1 MTNIKARKGGSSKTR
16 TPVEMPDNLIS
27 KDKIK
32 LLLAVSDGEV
42 VDDFS
47 LKQLHFG
54 GVPVQNEDG
63 SYNYEGVIAEF
74 RPGTQTQ
81 SYIQGFSESSAEFQV
96 ARDVTHNTPYT
107 LTVSNKNLSA
117 IRFRLLW
124 PRVLTQKDN
133 GDMVGSVVEYK
144 IEMAV
149 DGASY
154 KTYLTGKIDGKNTTG
169 GYDRSIRVNL
179 PQDFTSQVLIRVS
192 RITPDADGVKVVDAF
207 QVQSY
212 AEVIDAKF
220 RYPLTAMLYV
230 EFDSD
235 LFQNQIPTISLKKKW
250 KIIQVPRNYDPINRT
265 YSGTWDGTFKWAWSN
280 NPAWVLYDLIMNQR
294 YGLDQREL
302 GIPVDKWS
310 LYEVSQYCDELVP
323 DNRGGMEPRY
333 LMDMVVQS
341 QVEAFQLVR
350 DVCSAF
356 RGMTFYNG
364 ESLSIIVD
372 KPRDPV
378 YLFTADNVV
387 DGVFVRTFPS
397 EKTMYTSCNVMFDDA
412 ENQYEQDVEPVF
424 NADAAMRFGHNPT
437 SITAIGC
444 TRRTEANR
452 RGRWILQ
459 TNLSATTVS
468 FSTGLEGM
476 IPSCGDVIYVADP
489 HWQSA
494 FNLVL
499 SGRIMEVT
507 GTQVFLAF
515 RCDAKAGD
523 TLILNTDDGKPL
535 RRTIASV
542 SADGKTLTL
551 NVGYN
556 FDVAPDS
563 VFLIESDQLAA
574 EQYVVTRIEKGSD
587 DDEFTFAITATQYNP
602 NKYDAIDNGV
612 ITDDRPTS
620 VVDPDSMGAPKNV
633 SISSFSRIVQGMSVE
648 TMVIG
653 WSAVQYAKLYEVQ
666 WRKDGGNWNNVPRTA
681 TTQVDIEGIYAGEY
695 QARVRCISGGN
706 IASPWSALA
715 TATLTGKVG
724 APKGPINLFASDDE
738 IFGIRVKWAMP
749 EGAEDTAY
757 IELYQSQ
764 SGTDQDASLLTLIP
778 YPASEYWHSILPAG
792 YVNFYK
798 ARSVDRIGNVSVW
811 TDYARGMSSTDV
823 NAITD
828 VILDEILDSDAMK
841 ELQESAQDS
850 AAKLNDY
857 ANSILHNALAN
868 DADVRIMRKENGKR
882 KAEIKKTE
890 SLIADE
896 SQARATQINELR
908 VEFDEELTASIKQV
922 NDAIATESET
932 RATQIDQLNTTFTTE
947 MDGVKTDM
955 TAGFTQ
961 VNEAIANESEAR
973 ATSEAALDAKI
984 GQNSAALDQK
994 LDSWANVNGV
1004 GSMYTMK
1011 LGLRYNG
1018 QEYNSGMALQLTA
1031 MGGSVVSQVLFIA
1044 DRFAIIRNAASGDYT
1059 LPFVVQND
1067 QVFMNNALIQDG
1079 SITNAKIG
1087 NVIQSNNYIS
1097 GQQGWM
1103 INKNGSAELSE
1114 VTVRGTIYA
1123 TDGWFK
1129 GTVYAE
1135 HIEGDVM
1142 IAESNTIPFKTYSDI
1157 DSGDYEILKIH
1168 GENFDRSID
1177 TNLIIQVNSTFRNT
1191 FRVIVQTPGRGEI
1204 EFYSIDTGNDGGT
1217 RAYALRGFDL
1227 PAAGRGQENRI
1238 IVRVTQSGRGS
1249 SIKTFT
1255 PWVERD
1261 DGSTGK
1267 ESSDGTI
1274 YNTGF
1279 IRERAYISAYR
1290 KGNRIVV

>member
-96 ARDVTHNTPYT
+96 ARDVTFNTPYT

-154 KTYLTGKIDGKNTTG
+154 QTYLTDKIDGKNTTG

-250 KIIQVPRNYDPINRT
+250 KIVQVPRNYDPVNRT

-333 LMDMVVQS
+333 LMDVVVQS

-397 EKTMYTSCNVMFDDA
+397 EKTMYTSCNVMFDDE

-424 NADAAMRFGHNPT
+424 NPDAAMRFGHNPT

-523 TLILNTDDGKPL
+523 TLILNTDDGKPV
-535 RRTIASV
+535 RRTIANV
-542 SADGKTLTL
+542 SADGKTLAL

-620 VVDPDSMGAPKNV
+620 VVDPDSMGAPENV

-724 APKGPINLFASDDE
+724 APKGPINLFASEDE

-798 ARSVDRIGNVSVW
+798 ARSVDRIGNVSAW

-850 AAKLNDY
+850 AAKLNEY
-857 ANSILHNALAN
+857 ANSIIQNALAN
-868 DADVRIMRKENGKR
+868 DGDVRIMRKENGKR
-882 KAEIKKTE
+882 KAEIKHAE
-890 SLIADE
+890 VLIANE
-896 SQARATQINELR
+896 TEARVQ
-908 VEFDEELTASIKQV
+908 QV
-922 NDAIATESET
+922 N
-932 RATQIDQLNTTFTTE
+932 QISAEFNENLN
-947 MDGVKTDM
+947 
-955 TAGFTQ
+955 AGLTQ
-961 VNEAIANESEAR
+961 VNEALANETEAR
-973 ATSEAALDAKI
+973 VTSEEALSARI
-984 GQNSAALDQK
+984 GENSSALDQK
-994 LDSWANVNGV
+994 LDSWAEVNGV

-1011 LGLRYNG
+1011 LGLKYNG
-1018 QEYNSGMALQLTA
+1018 QEYKSGMALQLTA
-1031 MGGSVVSQVLFIA
+1031 QGNNVVSQVLFIA
-1044 DRFAIIRNAASGDYT
+1044 DRFAIIRNAESGAYT

-1087 NVIQSNNYIS
+1087 NVIQSNNYIA

-1103 INKNGSAELSE
+1103 INKNGGSE
-1114 VTVRGTIYA
+1114 FQNTTVRGTIYA
-1123 TDGWFK
+1123 TDGVFK
-1129 GTVYAE
+1129 GTVQ
-1135 HIEGDVM
+1135 
-1142 IAESNTIPFKTYSDI
+1142 AESFIGDIAVAKRYDGMTLRRNQTVQRDGFYQNRGYGMTVVLACTLVCETYG
-1157 DSGDYEILKIH
+1157 SGSSQLGYTVDVTFNI
-1168 GENFDRSID
+1168 GGQ
-1177 TNLIIQVNSTFRNT
+1177 QVVRRICVDAGN
-1191 FRVIVQTPGRGEI
+1191 IVQGTTAVELRFAADLVADNNNVSFFVKATGR
-1204 EFYSIDTGNDGGT
+1204 D
-1217 RAYALRGFDL
+1217 A
-1227 PAAGRGQENRI
+1227 
-1238 IVRVTQSGRGS
+1238 VTDYTVVVDNITATAFRTNSNS
-1249 SIKTFT
+1249 FT
-1255 PWVERD
+1255 
-1261 DGSTGK
+1261 
-1267 ESSDGTI
+1267 
-1274 YNTGF
+1274 
-1279 IRERAYISAYR
+1279 
-1290 KGNRIVV
+1290 

>member
-1 MTNIKARKGGSSKTR
+1 MTNIKARKGGSSSTR

-27 KDKIK
+27 KDKVK

-42 VDDFS
+42 VNDFS

-63 SYNYEGVIAEF
+63 TFNYEGVIAEF

-81 SYIQGFSESSAEFQV
+81 DYIQGFSESSAEFQV

-154 KTYLTGKIDGKNTTG
+154 QTYLTGKIDGKNTTG

-192 RITPDADGVKVVDAF
+192 RVTPDADGVKVVDAF

-250 KIIQVPRNYDPINRT
+250 KIIQVPSNYDPINRT
-265 YSGTWDGTFKWAWSN
+265 YSGTWDGVFKWAWSN

-310 LYEVSQYCDELVP
+310 LYEVAQYCDELVP

-333 LMDMVVQS
+333 LMDVIVQS

-350 DVCSAF
+350 DICSAF

-397 EKTMYTSCNVMFDDA
+397 EKTMYTSCNVMFDDE
-412 ENQYEQDVEPVF
+412 ENQYEQDIEPVF
-424 NADAAMRFGHNPT
+424 NPDAAMRFGHNPT

-476 IPSCGDVIYVADP
+476 IPSCGDVIYIADP

-499 SGRIMEVT
+499 SGRIMEVS
-507 GTQVFLAF
+507 GVQVFLTY

-523 TLILNTDDGKPL
+523 TLILNTDDGKPV

-542 SADGKTLTL
+542 SADGKTITL

-574 EQYVVTRIEKGSD
+574 EQYVVTRVEKGSD

-620 VVDPDSMGAPKNV
+620 VVDPDSLGAPKDLT
-633 SISSFSRIVQGMSVE
+633 ISSFSRIVQGMSVE

-706 IASPWSALA
+706 VASPWSALA

-724 APKGPINLFASDDE
+724 APKGPINLFASDNE

-798 ARSVDRIGNVSVW
+798 ARSVDRIGNVSEW

-828 VILDEILDSDAMK
+828 AILDEILDSDAMK

-850 AAKLNDY
+850 AAKLNEY
-857 ANSILHNALAN
+857 ANSIIQNALAN
-868 DADVRIMRKENGKR
+868 DGDVRIMRKENGKR
-882 KAEIKKTE
+882 KAEIKHAE
-890 SLIADE
+890 VLIANE
-896 SQARATQINELR
+896 TEARVQ
-908 VEFDEELTASIKQV
+908 QV
-922 NDAIATESET
+922 N
-932 RATQIDQLNTTFTTE
+932 QISAEFNENLN
-947 MDGVKTDM
+947 
-955 TAGFTQ
+955 AGLTQ
-961 VNEAIANESEAR
+961 VNEALANETEAR
-973 ATSEAALDAKI
+973 VTSEEALSARI
-984 GQNSAALDQK
+984 GENSAALDQK

-1011 LGLRYNG
+1011 LGLKYNG

-1031 MGGSVVSQVLFIA
+1031 KGNNVVSQVLFIA
-1044 DRFAIIRNAASGDYT
+1044 DRFAIIRNAESGAYT

-1087 NVIQSNNYIS
+1087 NIIQSNNFIS

-1103 INKNGSAELSE
+1103 INKNGGSE
-1114 VTVRGTIYA
+1114 FQNTTVRGTIYA
-1123 TDGWFK
+1123 TDGIFK
-1129 GTVYAE
+1129 GTIEAQSFIGDIAVARRYDDLSFRRNNTAQRNGYYQNRGYGMTIVLSCTLIYDVTGGEDDRNGYIIEITFDIGGQQVTRLFPVNPRLTSGSYA
-1135 HIEGDVM
+1135 
-1142 IAESNTIPFKTYSDI
+1142 AEFRFSADIPASYSNTSFFVKAKGRDANWDYSC
-1157 DSGDYEILKIH
+1157 KV
-1168 GENFDRSID
+1168 ENITATAFR
-1177 TNLIIQVNSTFRNT
+1177 TNSNS
-1191 FRVIVQTPGRGEI
+1191 
-1204 EFYSIDTGNDGGT
+1204 
-1217 RAYALRGFDL
+1217 
-1227 PAAGRGQENRI
+1227 
-1238 IVRVTQSGRGS
+1238 
-1249 SIKTFT
+1249 FT
-1255 PWVERD
+1255 
-1261 DGSTGK
+1261 
-1267 ESSDGTI
+1267 
-1274 YNTGF
+1274 
-1279 IRERAYISAYR
+1279 
-1290 KGNRIVV
+1290 

>member
-1 MTNIKARKGGSSKTR
+1 
-16 TPVEMPDNLIS
+16 MPDNLIS
-27 KDKIK
+27 KDKVK

-42 VDDFS
+42 VNDFS
-47 LKQLHFG
+47 MKQLHFG

-63 SYNYEGVIAEF
+63 TFNYEGVIAEF

-81 SYIQGFSESSAEFQV
+81 DYIQGFSESSAEFQV

-154 KTYLTGKIDGKNTTG
+154 QTYLNGKIDGKNTTG

-192 RITPDADGVKVVDAF
+192 RVTPDADGVKVVDAF

-250 KIIQVPRNYDPINRT
+250 KIIQVPSNYDPINRT
-265 YSGTWDGTFKWAWSN
+265 YSGSWDGVFKWAWSN

-310 LYEVSQYCDELVP
+310 LYEVAQYCDELVP

-333 LMDMVVQS
+333 LMDVIVQS

-397 EKTMYTSCNVMFDDA
+397 EKTMYTSCNVMFDDE

-424 NADAAMRFGHNPT
+424 NPDAAMRFGHNPT

-499 SGRIMEVT
+499 SGRIMEVS
-507 GTQVFLAF
+507 GVQVFLAY
-515 RCDAKAGD
+515 RCDAKARD
-523 TLILNTDDGKPL
+523 TLILNTDDGKPV

-542 SADGKTLTL
+542 SADGKTITL
-551 NVGYN
+551 NVGFN

-620 VVDPDSMGAPKNV
+620 VVDPDSLGAPKDLT
-633 SISSFSRIVQGMSVE
+633 ISSFSRIVQGMSVE

-706 IASPWSALA
+706 VASPWSALA

-724 APKGPINLFASDDE
+724 SPKGPINLFASDNE

-798 ARSVDRIGNVSVW
+798 ARSVDRIGNVSKW

-850 AAKLNDY
+850 ASRLSDY
-857 ANSILHNALAN
+857 ANSIIQNALAN
-868 DADVRIMRKENGKR
+868 DGDVRIMRKENGKR
-882 KAEIKKTE
+882 KAEIKHAE
-890 SLIADE
+890 VLIANE
-896 SQARATQINELR
+896 TEARVQ
-908 VEFDEELTASIKQV
+908 QV
-922 NDAIATESET
+922 N
-932 RATQIDQLNTTFTTE
+932 QISAEFNENLN
-947 MDGVKTDM
+947 
-955 TAGFTQ
+955 AGLTQ
-961 VNEAIANESEAR
+961 VNEALANETEAR
-973 ATSEAALDAKI
+973 VTSEEALSARI
-984 GQNSAALDQK
+984 GENSAALDQK

-1011 LGLRYNG
+1011 LGLKYNG

-1031 MGGSVVSQVLFIA
+1031 QGSNVVSQVLFIA

-1087 NVIQSNNYIS
+1087 NVIQSNNYIA
-1097 GQQGWM
+1097 GEQGWM
-1103 INKNGSAELSE
+1103 IDKNGGSE
-1114 VTVRGTIYA
+1114 FQNTTVRGTIYA
-1123 TDGWFK
+1123 TDGIFK
-1129 GTVYAE
+1129 GTIEAQRFIGDIAVARRYADLSFRRNNTVQR
-1135 HIEGDVM
+1135 EGYYQNRGYGMTIVLSCTLIYEVTGGENDINGYIVE
-1142 IAESNTIPFKTYSDI
+1142 ITFDIGGQQVTRLFPVNPKLTSGSYAAEFRFSADIPANYSNTAFFVKAKGRDANW
-1157 DSGDYEILKIH
+1157 DYICKV
-1168 GENFDRSID
+1168 ENITATAFR
-1177 TNLIIQVNSTFRNT
+1177 TNSNS
-1191 FRVIVQTPGRGEI
+1191 
-1204 EFYSIDTGNDGGT
+1204 
-1217 RAYALRGFDL
+1217 
-1227 PAAGRGQENRI
+1227 
-1238 IVRVTQSGRGS
+1238 
-1249 SIKTFT
+1249 FT
-1255 PWVERD
+1255 
-1261 DGSTGK
+1261 
-1267 ESSDGTI
+1267 
-1274 YNTGF
+1274 
-1279 IRERAYISAYR
+1279 
-1290 KGNRIVV
+1290 

>member
-1 MTNIKARKGGSSKTR
+1 MTNIKARKGGSSKPR

-42 VDDFS
+42 VNDFS

-63 SYNYEGVIAEF
+63 TFNYEGVIAEF

-81 SYIQGFSESSAEFQV
+81 DYIQGFSESSAEFQV
-96 ARDVTHNTPYT
+96 AREVTHNTPYT

-154 KTYLTGKIDGKNTTG
+154 QTYLTGKIDGKNTTG

-179 PQDFTSQVLIRVS
+179 PQNFTSQVLIRVS
-192 RITPDADGVKVVDAF
+192 RVTPDADGVKVVDAF
-207 QVQSY
+207 RVESY

-265 YSGTWDGTFKWAWSN
+265 YSGTWDGVFKWAWSN

-310 LYEVSQYCDELVP
+310 LYEVAQYCDELVP

-333 LMDMVVQS
+333 LMDVVVQS

-350 DVCSAF
+350 DICSAF

-397 EKTMYTSCNVMFDDA
+397 EKTMYTSCNVMFDDE

-424 NADAAMRFGHNPT
+424 NPDAAMRFGHNPT

-499 SGRIMEVT
+499 SGRVMEVS
-507 GTQVFLAF
+507 GVQVFLAY

-523 TLILNTDDGKPL
+523 TLILNTDDGKPV

-551 NVGYN
+551 NVGFN

-587 DDEFTFAITATQYNP
+587 DDEFTFAITATQYDP

-612 ITDDRPTS
+612 ITDSRPTS
-620 VVDPDSMGAPKNV
+620 VVDPDSLGAPKDLT
-633 SISSFSRIVQGMSVE
+633 ISSFSRIVQGMSVE

-706 IASPWSALA
+706 VASPWSALA

-724 APKGPINLFASDDE
+724 APKGPINLFASDNE

-778 YPASEYWHSILPAG
+778 YPAAEYWHSILPAG

-798 ARSVDRIGNVSVW
+798 ARSVDRIGNVSEW

-850 AAKLNDY
+850 AAKLNEY
-857 ANSILHNALAN
+857 ANSIIQNALAN
-868 DADVRIMRKENGKR
+868 DGDVRIMRKENGKR
-882 KAEIKKTE
+882 KAEIKHAE
-890 SLIADE
+890 VLIANE
-896 SQARATQINELR
+896 TEARVQ
-908 VEFDEELTASIKQV
+908 QV
-922 NDAIATESET
+922 N
-932 RATQIDQLNTTFTTE
+932 QISAEFNENLN
-947 MDGVKTDM
+947 
-955 TAGFTQ
+955 AGLTQ
-961 VNEAIANESEAR
+961 VNEALANETEAR
-973 ATSEAALDAKI
+973 VTSEEALSARI

-994 LDSWANVNGV
+994 LDSWADVNGV

-1011 LGLRYNG
+1011 LGLKYNG

-1031 MGGSVVSQVLFIA
+1031 QGNNVVSQVLFIA
-1044 DRFAIIRNAASGDYT
+1044 DRFAIIRNAESGAYT

-1087 NVIQSNNYIS
+1087 NFIQSNNYVS
-1097 GQQGWM
+1097 GSRGWS
-1103 INKNGSAELSE
+1103 IDKNGFAELNE

-1191 FRVIVQTPGRGEI
+1191 FRVIVQTPGKGEI

-1261 DGSTGK
+1261 NGTTGK
-1267 ESSDGTI
+1267 ESSDGFI
-1274 YNTGF
+1274 SNTGF

>member
-1 MTNIKARKGGSSKTR
+1 MTNIKARKGGSSSPR

-27 KDKIK
+27 KDKVK

-42 VDDFS
+42 VNDFS

-63 SYNYEGVIAEF
+63 TFNYEGVIAEF

-81 SYIQGFSESSAEFQV
+81 DYIQGFSESSAEFQV
-96 ARDVTHNTPYT
+96 AREVTHNTPYT

-154 KTYLTGKIDGKNTTG
+154 QTYLTGKIDGKNTTG

-192 RITPDADGVKVVDAF
+192 RVTPDADGVKVVDAF

-310 LYEVSQYCDELVP
+310 LYEVAQYCDELVP

-333 LMDMVVQS
+333 LMDVIVQS

-397 EKTMYTSCNVMFDDA
+397 EKTMYTSCNVMFDDE

-424 NADAAMRFGHNPT
+424 NPDAAMRFGHNPT

-499 SGRIMEVT
+499 SGRIMEVS

-523 TLILNTDDGKPL
+523 TLILNTDDGKPV

-542 SADGKTLTL
+542 SADGKTITL
-551 NVGYN
+551 NVGFN
-556 FDVAPDS
+556 FDVASDS

-620 VVDPDSMGAPKNV
+620 VVDPDSLGAPKDLT
-633 SISSFSRIVQGMSVE
+633 ISSFSRIVQGMSIE

-653 WSAVQYAKLYEVQ
+653 WSAVQYAKMYEVQ

-706 IASPWSALA
+706 VASPWSALA

-724 APKGPINLFASDDE
+724 APKGPINLFASDNE

-798 ARSVDRIGNVSVW
+798 ARSVDRIGNVSAW

-828 VILDEILDSDAMK
+828 TILDEILDSDAMK
-841 ELQESAQDS
+841 ELQVSAQDS

-857 ANSILHNALAN
+857 ANSIIQNALAN
-868 DADVRIMRKENGKR
+868 DGNVRIMRKENGKR
-882 KAEIKKTE
+882 KAEIKRAE
-890 SLIADE
+890 VLIANE
-896 SQARATQINELR
+896 TEARVQQVNQISAEFNENLNSGLTQINEAL
-908 VEFDEELTASIKQV
+908 
-922 NDAIATESET
+922 
-932 RATQIDQLNTTFTTE
+932 
-947 MDGVKTDM
+947 
-955 TAGFTQ
+955 
-961 VNEAIANESEAR
+961 ANETEAR
-973 ATSEAALDAKI
+973 VTSEEALSARI

-1011 LGLRYNG
+1011 LGLTYNG
-1018 QEYNSGMALQLTA
+1018 QEYNSGMALQLTSQ
-1031 MGGSVVSQVLFIA
+1031 GGNVVSQVLFIA
-1044 DRFAIIRNAASGDYT
+1044 DRFAIIRNAESGAYT

-1103 INKNGSAELSE
+1103 INKNGGSE
-1114 VTVRGTIYA
+1114 FNNVTVRGHIEANSGT
-1123 TDGWFK
+1123 FK
-1129 GTVYAE
+1129 GTLEAQSFIGDIAVARRYDDLSFRRNNTVQRDGYYQNRGYSMTIVISCTLIYEVTGGEDDRNGYIVEITFNIGGQQVTRLFPVNPRLTSGTYA
-1135 HIEGDVM
+1135 
-1142 IAESNTIPFKTYSDI
+1142 AEFRFSADIPANYSNTSFFVKAKGRDANWDYSC
-1157 DSGDYEILKIH
+1157 KI
-1168 GENFDRSID
+1168 ENITATAFR
-1177 TNLIIQVNSTFRNT
+1177 TNSNS
-1191 FRVIVQTPGRGEI
+1191 
-1204 EFYSIDTGNDGGT
+1204 
-1217 RAYALRGFDL
+1217 
-1227 PAAGRGQENRI
+1227 
-1238 IVRVTQSGRGS
+1238 
-1249 SIKTFT
+1249 FT
-1255 PWVERD
+1255 
-1261 DGSTGK
+1261 
-1267 ESSDGTI
+1267 
-1274 YNTGF
+1274 
-1279 IRERAYISAYR
+1279 
-1290 KGNRIVV
+1290 

>member
-1 MTNIKARKGGSSKTR
+1 MTNIKARKGGSSKPR

-42 VDDFS
+42 VNDFS

-63 SYNYEGVIAEF
+63 TFNYEGVIAEF

-81 SYIQGFSESSAEFQV
+81 EYIQGFSESSAEFQV
-96 ARDVTHNTPYT
+96 AREVTHNTPYT

-154 KTYLTGKIDGKNTTG
+154 QTYLTGKIDGKNTTG

-179 PQDFTSQVLIRVS
+179 PQNFTSQVLIRVS
-192 RITPDADGVKVVDAF
+192 RVTPDADGVKVVDAF
-207 QVQSY
+207 RVESY

-250 KIIQVPRNYDPINRT
+250 KIIQVPSNYDPINRT
-265 YSGTWDGTFKWAWSN
+265 YSGTWDGVFKWAWSN

-310 LYEVSQYCDELVP
+310 LYEVAQYCDELVP

-333 LMDMVVQS
+333 LMDVIVQS

-350 DVCSAF
+350 DICSAF

-397 EKTMYTSCNVMFDDA
+397 EKTMYTSCNVMFDDE

-424 NADAAMRFGHNPT
+424 NPDAAMRFGHNPT

-499 SGRIMEVT
+499 SGRVMEVS
-507 GTQVFLAF
+507 GVQVFLAY

-523 TLILNTDDGKPL
+523 TLILNTDDGKPV

-587 DDEFTFAITATQYNP
+587 DDEFTFAITATQYDP

-612 ITDDRPTS
+612 ITDRRPTS
-620 VVDPDSMGAPKNV
+620 VVDPDSLGAPKDLT
-633 SISSFSRIVQGMSVE
+633 ISSFSRIVQGMSVE

-706 IASPWSALA
+706 VASPWSALA

-724 APKGPINLFASDDE
+724 APKGPINLFASDNE

-778 YPASEYWHSILPAG
+778 YPAAEYWHSILPAG
-792 YVNFYK
+792 YVNWYK
-798 ARSVDRIGNVSVW
+798 ARSVDRIGNVSPW

-823 NAITD
+823 NIITD
-828 VILDEILDSDAMK
+828 AILDEIMDSDAMK
-841 ELQESAQDS
+841 ELQENAQDS
-850 AAKLNDY
+850 AAKLNEY
-857 ANSILHNALAN
+857 ANSIIQNALAN
-868 DADVRIMRKENGKR
+868 DGDVRIMRKENGKR
-882 KAEIKKTE
+882 KAEIKHAE
-890 SLIADE
+890 VLIANE
-896 SQARATQINELR
+896 TEARVQ
-908 VEFDEELTASIKQV
+908 QV
-922 NDAIATESET
+922 N
-932 RATQIDQLNTTFTTE
+932 QISAEFNENLN
-947 MDGVKTDM
+947 
-955 TAGFTQ
+955 AGLTQ
-961 VNEAIANESEAR
+961 VNEALANETEAR
-973 ATSEAALDAKI
+973 VTSEEALSARI

-994 LDSWANVNGV
+994 LDSWADVNGV

-1031 MGGSVVSQVLFIA
+1031 SGGSVVSQVLFIA
-1044 DRFAIIRNAASGDYT
+1044 DRFAIIRNADSGAYT

-1087 NVIQSNNYIS
+1087 NVIQSNNYIA
-1097 GQQGWM
+1097 GEQGWM
-1103 INKNGSAELSE
+1103 INKNGGSE
-1114 VTVRGTIYA
+1114 FQNTTVRGTIYA
-1123 TDGWFK
+1123 TDGIFK
-1129 GTVYAE
+1129 GTVQAE
-1135 HIEGDVM
+1135 AFIGD
-1142 IAESNTIPFKTYSDI
+1142 IAVAKRY
-1157 DSGDYEILKIH
+1157 DSMTL
-1168 GENFDRSID
+1168 R
-1177 TNLIIQVNSTFRNT
+1177 RN
-1191 FRVIVQTPGRGEI
+1191 QT
-1204 EFYSIDTGNDGGT
+1204 
-1217 RAYALRGFDL
+1217 
-1227 PAAGRGQENRI
+1227 
-1238 IVRVTQSGRGS
+1238 VRR
-1249 SIKTFT
+1249 
-1255 PWVERD
+1255 
-1261 DGSTGK
+1261 DGSYQNRGYGMTVVLSCTLIGETYGTGA
-1267 ESSDGTI
+1267 SNLGYTIDVTFNIGGQQAVRRIYIDAGNISTGTTAVELRFAADLVAD
-1274 YNTGF
+1274 NNNVSFFVKATGRDAVTDYTVTIDNITATAF
-1279 IRERAYISAYR
+1279 RTNS
-1290 KGNRIVV
+1290 NSFT

>member
-81 SYIQGFSESSAEFQV
+81 NYIQGFSESSAEFQV
-96 ARDVTHNTPYT
+96 ARDVTFNTPYT

-620 VVDPDSMGAPKNV
+620 VVDPDSMGAPENV

-715 TATLTGKVG
+715 TARLTGKVG
-724 APKGPINLFASDDE
+724 APKGPINLFASDNE

-778 YPASEYWHSILPAG
+778 YPAAEYWHSILPAG
-792 YVNFYK
+792 YVNWYK
-798 ARSVDRIGNVSVW
+798 ARSVDRIGNVSPW

-850 AAKLNDY
+850 AAKLNEY
-857 ANSILHNALAN
+857 ANSIIQNALAN
-868 DADVRIMRKENGKR
+868 DGDVRIMRKENGKR
-882 KAEIKKTE
+882 KAEIKHAE
-890 SLIADE
+890 VLIANE
-896 SQARATQINELR
+896 TEARVQ
-908 VEFDEELTASIKQV
+908 QV
-922 NDAIATESET
+922 N
-932 RATQIDQLNTTFTTE
+932 QISAEFNENLN
-947 MDGVKTDM
+947 
-955 TAGFTQ
+955 AGLTQ
-961 VNEAIANESEAR
+961 VNEALANETEAR
-973 ATSEAALDAKI
+973 VTAEDALSARI
-984 GQNSAALDQK
+984 GENSAALDQK

-1018 QEYNSGMALQLTA
+1018 QEYNSGMALQLTSQ
-1031 MGGSVVSQVLFIA
+1031 GGSVVSQVLFVA
-1044 DRFAIIRNAASGDYT
+1044 DRFAILRNASSGAYT

-1067 QVFMNNALIQDG
+1067 QVFINSLLVQDG

-1087 NVIQSNNYIS
+1087 NVIQSNNYVDGQS
-1097 GQQGWM
+1097 GWS
-1103 INKNGSAELSE
+1103 INKDGGAQFNNAIFRGHIEAASGS
-1114 VTVRGTIYA
+1114 
-1123 TDGWFK
+1123 FK
-1129 GTVYAE
+1129 GTVQAE
-1135 HIEGDVM
+1135 AFIGD
-1142 IAESNTIPFKTYSDI
+1142 IAVAKRYDSMTLRRNQTVQRNGYYQNRGYGMTVVLACTLVCETYGNGNNQLGYTIDVTFNIGGQQVTRRIYVDAGNIVLGTTAYELRFAADLVADNNNVSFFVKATGRDAVTDYTVTVDNITATAFRTNSNS
-1157 DSGDYEILKIH
+1157 
-1168 GENFDRSID
+1168 
-1177 TNLIIQVNSTFRNT
+1177 
-1191 FRVIVQTPGRGEI
+1191 
-1204 EFYSIDTGNDGGT
+1204 
-1217 RAYALRGFDL
+1217 
-1227 PAAGRGQENRI
+1227 
-1238 IVRVTQSGRGS
+1238 
-1249 SIKTFT
+1249 FT
-1255 PWVERD
+1255 
-1261 DGSTGK
+1261 
-1267 ESSDGTI
+1267 
-1274 YNTGF
+1274 
-1279 IRERAYISAYR
+1279 
-1290 KGNRIVV
+1290 

>member
-154 KTYLTGKIDGKNTTG
+154 QTYLTGKIDGKNTTD

-250 KIIQVPRNYDPINRT
+250 KIIQVPSNYDPINRT
-265 YSGTWDGTFKWAWSN
+265 YSGTWNGTFKWAWSN

-333 LMDMVVQS
+333 LMDMIVQS

-397 EKTMYTSCNVMFDDA
+397 EKTMYTSCNVMFDDE

-424 NADAAMRFGHNPT
+424 NPDAAMRFGHNPT

-620 VVDPDSMGAPKNV
+620 VVDPDSMGAPENV

-715 TATLTGKVG
+715 SATLTGKVG
-724 APKGPINLFASDDE
+724 APKGPINLFASDNE

-778 YPASEYWHSILPAG
+778 YPAAEYWHSILPAG
-792 YVNFYK
+792 YVNWYK
-798 ARSVDRIGNVSVW
+798 ARSVDRIGNVSPW

-850 AAKLNDY
+850 AAKLNEY
-857 ANSILHNALAN
+857 ANSIIQNALAN
-868 DADVRIMRKENGKR
+868 DGDVRIMRKENGKR
-882 KAEIKKTE
+882 KAEIKHAE
-890 SLIADE
+890 VLIANE
-896 SQARATQINELR
+896 TEARVQ
-908 VEFDEELTASIKQV
+908 QV
-922 NDAIATESET
+922 N
-932 RATQIDQLNTTFTTE
+932 QISAEFNENLN
-947 MDGVKTDM
+947 
-955 TAGFTQ
+955 AGLTQ
-961 VNEAIANESEAR
+961 VNEALANETEAR
-973 ATSEAALDAKI
+973 VTSEEALSARI
-984 GQNSAALDQK
+984 GENSAAIDQK
-994 LDSWANVNGV
+994 LDSWADVNGV

-1011 LGLRYNG
+1011 LGLKYNG

-1031 MGGSVVSQVLFIA
+1031 QGNNVVSQVLFIA
-1044 DRFAIIRNAASGDYT
+1044 DRFAIIRNAESGAYT

-1087 NVIQSNNYIS
+1087 NVIQSNNYIA
-1097 GQQGWM
+1097 GEQGWM
-1103 INKNGSAELSE
+1103 IDKNGGSE
-1114 VTVRGTIYA
+1114 FQNTTVRGTIYA
-1123 TDGWFK
+1123 TDGIFK
-1129 GTVYAE
+1129 GTLQ
-1135 HIEGDVM
+1135 
-1142 IAESNTIPFKTYSDI
+1142 AESFIGDI
-1157 DSGDYEILKIH
+1157 AVAKRYDSMTL
-1168 GENFDRSID
+1168 R
-1177 TNLIIQVNSTFRNT
+1177 RNQT
-1191 FRVIVQTPGRGEI
+1191 VQR
-1204 EFYSIDTGNDGGT
+1204 
-1217 RAYALRGFDL
+1217 
-1227 PAAGRGQENRI
+1227 
-1238 IVRVTQSGRGS
+1238 
-1249 SIKTFT
+1249 
-1255 PWVERD
+1255 
-1261 DGSTGK
+1261 DGSYQNRGYGMTVVLSCTLICETYGTGA
-1267 ESSDGTI
+1267 SNLGYTVDVTFNIGGQQAVRRIYIDAGNISTGTTAVELRFAADLVAD
-1274 YNTGF
+1274 NNNVSFFVKATGRDAVTDYTVTIDNITATAF
-1279 IRERAYISAYR
+1279 RTNS
-1290 KGNRIVV
+1290 NSFT

>member
-1 MTNIKARKGGSSKTR
+1 MSNIKARKGGSSKPR

-42 VDDFS
+42 VNDFS

-63 SYNYEGVIAEF
+63 TFNYESVIAEF

-81 SYIQGFSESSAEFQV
+81 DYIQGFSESSAEFQV
-96 ARDVTHNTPYT
+96 AREVTHNTPYT

-154 KTYLTGKIDGKNTTG
+154 QTYLTGKIDGKNTTG

-179 PQDFTSQVLIRVS
+179 PQNFTSQVLIRVS
-192 RITPDADGVKVVDAF
+192 RVTPDADGVKVVDAF
-207 QVQSY
+207 RVESY

-310 LYEVSQYCDELVP
+310 LYEVAQYCDELVP

-333 LMDMVVQS
+333 LMDVVVQS

-350 DVCSAF
+350 DICSAF

-397 EKTMYTSCNVMFDDA
+397 EKTMYTSCNVMFDDE

-424 NADAAMRFGHNPT
+424 NPDAAMRFGHNPT

-499 SGRIMEVT
+499 SGRVMEVS
-507 GTQVFLAF
+507 GVQVFLAY

-523 TLILNTDDGKPL
+523 TLILNTDDGKPV
-535 RRTIASV
+535 RRTIANV

-587 DDEFTFAITATQYNP
+587 DDEFTFAITATQYDP

-612 ITDDRPTS
+612 ITDGRPTS
-620 VVDPDSMGAPKNV
+620 VVDPDSMGAPKDLK
-633 SISSFSRIVQGMSVE
+633 ISSFSRIVQGMSVE

-706 IASPWSALA
+706 VASPWSALA

-724 APKGPINLFASDDE
+724 APKGPINIFASDNE

-778 YPASEYWHSILPAG
+778 YPAAEYWHSILPAG

-798 ARSVDRIGNVSVW
+798 ARSVDRIGNVSPW

-823 NAITD
+823 NIITD
-828 VILDEILDSDAMK
+828 AILDEIMDSYAMK
-841 ELQESAQDS
+841 ELQENAQDS

-857 ANSILHNALAN
+857 ANSIIQNALAN
-868 DADVRIMRKENGKR
+868 DADVRVMRKENGKR
-882 KAEIKKTE
+882 KAEIKHAE
-890 SLIADE
+890 VLIANE
-896 SQARATQINELR
+896 TEARVQ
-908 VEFDEELTASIKQV
+908 QV
-922 NDAIATESET
+922 N
-932 RATQIDQLNTTFTTE
+932 QISAEFNENLN
-947 MDGVKTDM
+947 
-955 TAGFTQ
+955 AGLTQ
-961 VNEAIANESEAR
+961 VNEALANETEAR
-973 ATSEAALDAKI
+973 VTAEDALSARI
-984 GQNSAALDQK
+984 GENSAALDQK

-1011 LGLRYNG
+1011 LGLKYNG

-1031 MGGSVVSQVLFIA
+1031 QGSNIVSQVLFIA
-1044 DRFAIIRNAASGDYT
+1044 DRFAIIRNAESGAYT

-1087 NVIQSNNYIS
+1087 NVIQSNNYIA
-1097 GQQGWM
+1097 GEQGWM
-1103 INKNGSAELSE
+1103 INKNGGSE
-1114 VTVRGTIYA
+1114 FQNTTIRGTIYA
-1123 TDGWFK
+1123 TDGVFK
-1129 GTVYAE
+1129 GTVQAE
-1135 HIEGDVM
+1135 AFIGD
-1142 IAESNTIPFKTYSDI
+1142 IAVAKRYDSMTLRRNQTVQRDGYYQNRGYGMTVVLACTLVCETYGS
-1157 DSGDYEILKIH
+1157 
-1168 GENFDRSID
+1168 
-1177 TNLIIQVNSTFRNT
+1177 
-1191 FRVIVQTPGRGEI
+1191 
-1204 EFYSIDTGNDGGT
+1204 
-1217 RAYALRGFDL
+1217 
-1227 PAAGRGQENRI
+1227 
-1238 IVRVTQSGRGS
+1238 GS
-1249 SIKTFT
+1249 SQLGYTVDVTFNIGGQQVVRRIYVDAGNIVPGT
-1255 PWVERD
+1255 TAVELRFAADLVADNNNVSFFVKAVGRD
-1261 DGSTGK
+1261 AVTDYT
-1267 ESSDGTI
+1267 
-1274 YNTGF
+1274 
-1279 IRERAYISAYR
+1279 
-1290 KGNRIVV
+1290 VVVDNITATAFRTNSNSFT

>member
-1 MTNIKARKGGSSKTR
+1 MTNIKARKGGSSKPR

-42 VDDFS
+42 VNDFS

-63 SYNYEGVIAEF
+63 TFNYEGVIAEF

-81 SYIQGFSESSAEFQV
+81 DYIQGFSESSAEFQV
-96 ARDVTHNTPYT
+96 AREVTHNTPYT

-154 KTYLTGKIDGKNTTG
+154 QTYLTGKIDGKNTTG

-192 RITPDADGVKVVDAF
+192 RVTPDADGVKVVDAF

-310 LYEVSQYCDELVP
+310 LYEVAQYCDELVP

-333 LMDMVVQS
+333 LMDVIVQS

-350 DVCSAF
+350 DICSAF

-397 EKTMYTSCNVMFDDA
+397 EKTMYTSCNVMFDDE

-424 NADAAMRFGHNPT
+424 NPDAAMRFGHNPT

-523 TLILNTDDGKPL
+523 TLILNTDDGKPV

-551 NVGYN
+551 NVGFN

-620 VVDPDSMGAPKNV
+620 VVDPDSMGAPKDLT
-633 SISSFSRIVQGMSVE
+633 ISSFSRIVQGMSVE

-706 IASPWSALA
+706 VASPWSALA

-724 APKGPINLFASDDE
+724 APKGPINLFASDNE

-778 YPASEYWHSILPAG
+778 YPAAEYWHSILPAG

-798 ARSVDRIGNVSVW
+798 ARSVDRIGNVSEW

-850 AAKLNDY
+850 AAKLNEY
-857 ANSILHNALAN
+857 ANSIIQNALAN
-868 DADVRIMRKENGKR
+868 DGDVRIMRKENGKR
-882 KAEIKKTE
+882 KAEIKHAE
-890 SLIADE
+890 VLIANE
-896 SQARATQINELR
+896 TEARVQ
-908 VEFDEELTASIKQV
+908 QV
-922 NDAIATESET
+922 N
-932 RATQIDQLNTTFTTE
+932 QISAEFNENLN
-947 MDGVKTDM
+947 
-955 TAGFTQ
+955 AGLTQ
-961 VNEAIANESEAR
+961 VNEALANETEAR
-973 ATSEAALDAKI
+973 VTSEEALSARI
-984 GQNSAALDQK
+984 GENSAALDQK
-994 LDSWANVNGV
+994 LDSWADVNGV

-1011 LGLRYNG
+1011 LGLKYNG

-1031 MGGSVVSQVLFIA
+1031 SGGGVVSQVLFIA
-1044 DRFAIIRNAASGDYT
+1044 DRFAIIRNAESGAYT

-1087 NVIQSNNYIS
+1087 NVIQSNNYIA
-1097 GQQGWM
+1097 GEQGWI
-1103 INKNGSAELSE
+1103 INKNGSSEFSE

-1191 FRVIVQTPGRGEI
+1191 FRVIVQTPGKGEI

-1261 DGSTGK
+1261 NGTTGQ
-1267 ESSDGTI
+1267 EPSGGVI

>member
-1 MTNIKARKGGSSKTR
+1 MNNIKARKGGSSKPR

-42 VDDFS
+42 VNDFS
-47 LKQLHFG
+47 MKQLHFG

-63 SYNYEGVIAEF
+63 TFNYEGVIAEF

-81 SYIQGFSESSAEFQV
+81 DYIQGFSESSAEFQV
-96 ARDVTHNTPYT
+96 AREVTHNTPYT

-154 KTYLTGKIDGKNTTG
+154 QTYLTGKIDGKNTTG

-179 PQDFTSQVLIRVS
+179 PQNFTSQVLIRVS
-192 RITPDADGVKVVDAF
+192 RVTPDADGVKVVDAF
-207 QVQSY
+207 RVESY

-310 LYEVSQYCDELVP
+310 LYEVAQYCDELVP

-333 LMDMVVQS
+333 LMDVIVQS

-350 DVCSAF
+350 DICSAF

-397 EKTMYTSCNVMFDDA
+397 EKTMYTSCNVMFDDE

-424 NADAAMRFGHNPT
+424 NPDAAMRFGHNPT

-499 SGRIMEVT
+499 SGRVMEVS
-507 GTQVFLAF
+507 GVQVFLAY

-523 TLILNTDDGKPL
+523 TLILNTDDGKPV

-542 SADGKTLTL
+542 SADGKTITL
-551 NVGYN
+551 NVGFN

-563 VFLIESDQLAA
+563 VFLIESNQLAA

-587 DDEFTFAITATQYNP
+587 DDEFTFAITATQYDP

-612 ITDDRPTS
+612 ITDSRPTS
-620 VVDPDSMGAPKNV
+620 VVDPDSLGAPKDLT
-633 SISSFSRIVQGMSVE
+633 ISSFSRIVQGMSVE

-706 IASPWSALA
+706 VASPWSALA
-715 TATLTGKVG
+715 SASLTGKVG
-724 APKGPINLFASDDE
+724 APKGPINLFASDNE

-778 YPASEYWHSILPAG
+778 YPAAEYWHSILPAG

-798 ARSVDRIGNVSVW
+798 ARSVDRIGNVSAW

-828 VILDEILDSDAMK
+828 TILDEILDSDAMK
-841 ELQESAQDS
+841 ELQVSAQDS
-850 AAKLNDY
+850 AAKLNEY
-857 ANSILHNALAN
+857 ANSIIQNALAN
-868 DADVRIMRKENGKR
+868 DGDVRIMRKENGKR
-882 KAEIKKTE
+882 KAEIKHAE
-890 SLIADE
+890 VLIANE
-896 SQARATQINELR
+896 TEARVQ
-908 VEFDEELTASIKQV
+908 QV
-922 NDAIATESET
+922 N
-932 RATQIDQLNTTFTTE
+932 QISAEFNENLN
-947 MDGVKTDM
+947 
-955 TAGFTQ
+955 AGLTQ
-961 VNEAIANESEAR
+961 VNEALANETEAR
-973 ATSEAALDAKI
+973 VTSEEALSARI
-984 GQNSAALDQK
+984 GENSAALDQK
-994 LDSWANVNGV
+994 LDSWADVNGV

-1011 LGLRYNG
+1011 LGLKYNG
-1018 QEYNSGMALQLTA
+1018 QEYNSGMAMQLTA
-1031 MGGSVVSQVLFIA
+1031 SGGSVVSQVMFIA
-1044 DRFAIIRNAASGDYT
+1044 DRFAIIRNAESGAYT

-1087 NVIQSNNYIS
+1087 NVIQSNNYVS
-1097 GQQGWM
+1097 GSRGWS
-1103 INKNGSAELSE
+1103 IDKNGTSELNE

-1191 FRVIVQTPGRGEI
+1191 FRVIVQTPGKGEI

-1249 SIKTFT
+1249 NIKTFT

-1261 DGSTGK
+1261 NGTTGR
-1267 ESSDGTI
+1267 ETSDGVI
-1274 YNTGF
+1274 YNNGF
-1279 IRERAYISAYR
+1279 IRERAYISVYR

>member
-42 VDDFS
+42 VNDFS

-81 SYIQGFSESSAEFQV
+81 DYIQGFSESSAEFQV

-154 KTYLTGKIDGKNTTG
+154 QTYLTGKIDGKNTTG

-397 EKTMYTSCNVMFDDA
+397 EKTMYTSCNVMFDDE

-424 NADAAMRFGHNPT
+424 NPDAAMRFGHNPT

-620 VVDPDSMGAPKNV
+620 VVDPDSMGAPENV

-715 TATLTGKVG
+715 TARLTGKVG
-724 APKGPINLFASDDE
+724 APKGPINLFASDNE

-778 YPASEYWHSILPAG
+778 YPAAEYWHSILPAG
-792 YVNFYK
+792 YVNWYK
-798 ARSVDRIGNVSVW
+798 ARSVDRIGNVSPW

-850 AAKLNDY
+850 AAKLNEY
-857 ANSILHNALAN
+857 ANSIIQNALAN
-868 DADVRIMRKENGKR
+868 DGDVRIMRKENGKR
-882 KAEIKKTE
+882 KAEIKHAE
-890 SLIADE
+890 VLIANE
-896 SQARATQINELR
+896 TEARVQ
-908 VEFDEELTASIKQV
+908 QV
-922 NDAIATESET
+922 N
-932 RATQIDQLNTTFTTE
+932 QISAEFNENLN
-947 MDGVKTDM
+947 
-955 TAGFTQ
+955 AGLTQ
-961 VNEAIANESEAR
+961 VNEALANETEAR
-973 ATSEAALDAKI
+973 VTAEDALSARI
-984 GQNSAALDQK
+984 GENSAALDQK

-1031 MGGSVVSQVLFIA
+1031 QGSSVVSQVLFIA
-1044 DRFAIIRNAASGDYT
+1044 DRFAIIRNAASGAYT

-1087 NVIQSNNYIS
+1087 NFIQSNNYVS
-1097 GQQGWM
+1097 GSRGWS
-1103 INKNGSAELSE
+1103 IDKNGFAELNE
-1114 VTVRGTIYA
+1114 VTVRGAIYA
-1123 TDGWFK
+1123 TDGVFK
-1129 GTVYAE
+1129 GTVQAE
-1135 HIEGDVM
+1135 AFIGD
-1142 IAESNTIPFKTYSDI
+1142 IAVAKRYDSMTLRRNQTVQRDGYYQNRGYGMTVVLACTLVCETYG
-1157 DSGDYEILKIH
+1157 SGSSRLGYTVYVTFNI
-1168 GENFDRSID
+1168 GGQ
-1177 TNLIIQVNSTFRNT
+1177 QVVRRIYVDAGN
-1191 FRVIVQTPGRGEI
+1191 IVQGTTAVELR
-1204 EFYSIDTGNDGGT
+1204 FAADLVADNNNVSFFVKATGCD
-1217 RAYALRGFDL
+1217 A
-1227 PAAGRGQENRI
+1227 
-1238 IVRVTQSGRGS
+1238 VTDYTVVVDNITATAFRTNSNS
-1249 SIKTFT
+1249 FT
-1255 PWVERD
+1255 
-1261 DGSTGK
+1261 
-1267 ESSDGTI
+1267 
-1274 YNTGF
+1274 
-1279 IRERAYISAYR
+1279 
-1290 KGNRIVV
+1290 

>member
-1 MTNIKARKGGSSKTR
+1 MTNIKARKGGSSSPR

-27 KDKIK
+27 KDKVK

-42 VDDFS
+42 VNDFS
-47 LKQLHFG
+47 MKQLHFG
-54 GVPVQNEDG
+54 GVPVQNDDG
-63 SYNYEGVIAEF
+63 TYNYEGVIAEF

-81 SYIQGFSESSAEFQV
+81 DYIQGFSESSAEFQV

-154 KTYLTGKIDGKNTTG
+154 QTYLTGKIDGKNTTG

-192 RITPDADGVKVVDAF
+192 RVTPDADGVKVVDAF

-250 KIIQVPRNYDPINRT
+250 KIIQVPSNYDPVNRT
-265 YSGTWDGTFKWAWSN
+265 YSGSWDGVFKWAWSN

-310 LYEVSQYCDELVP
+310 LYEVAQYCDELVP

-333 LMDMVVQS
+333 LMDVIVQS

-397 EKTMYTSCNVMFDDA
+397 EKTMYTSCNVMFDDE

-499 SGRIMEVT
+499 SGRVMEVS
-507 GTQVFLAF
+507 GVQVFLAY

-523 TLILNTDDGKPL
+523 TLILNTDDGKPV

-542 SADGKTLTL
+542 SADGKTITL

-563 VFLIESDQLAA
+563 VFLIESDQLVA

-620 VVDPDSMGAPKNV
+620 VVDPDSLGAPKNLT
-633 SISSFSRIVQGMSVE
+633 ISSFSRIVQGMSVE

-706 IASPWSALA
+706 VASPWSALA

-850 AAKLNDY
+850 AAKLNEY
-857 ANSILHNALAN
+857 ANSIIQNALAN
-868 DADVRIMRKENGKR
+868 DGDVRIMRKENGKR
-882 KAEIKKTE
+882 KAEIKHAE
-890 SLIADE
+890 VLIANE
-896 SQARATQINELR
+896 TEARVQ
-908 VEFDEELTASIKQV
+908 QV
-922 NDAIATESET
+922 N
-932 RATQIDQLNTTFTTE
+932 QISAEFNENLN
-947 MDGVKTDM
+947 
-955 TAGFTQ
+955 AGLTQ
-961 VNEAIANESEAR
+961 VNEALANETEAR
-973 ATSEAALDAKI
+973 VTSEEALSARI
-984 GQNSAALDQK
+984 GENTAALDQK
-994 LDSWANVNGV
+994 LDSWADVNGV

-1011 LGLRYNG
+1011 LGLKYNG

-1031 MGGSVVSQVLFIA
+1031 QGNNVVSQVLFIA
-1044 DRFAIIRNAASGDYT
+1044 DRFAIIRNAESGAYT

-1087 NVIQSNNYIS
+1087 NIIQSNNYIA

-1103 INKNGSAELSE
+1103 VNKNGSSEFSE

-1123 TDGWFK
+1123 TDGVFK
-1129 GTVYAE
+1129 GTVQ
-1135 HIEGDVM
+1135 
-1142 IAESNTIPFKTYSDI
+1142 AESFIGDIAVAKRYDGMTLRRNQTVQRNGFYQNRGYGMTVVLACTLVCETYG
-1157 DSGDYEILKIH
+1157 SGSSQLGYTVDVTFNI
-1168 GENFDRSID
+1168 GGQ
-1177 TNLIIQVNSTFRNT
+1177 QVVRRIYVDAGN
-1191 FRVIVQTPGRGEI
+1191 IVQGTTAVELRFAADLVADNNNVSFFVKATGR
-1204 EFYSIDTGNDGGT
+1204 D
-1217 RAYALRGFDL
+1217 A
-1227 PAAGRGQENRI
+1227 
-1238 IVRVTQSGRGS
+1238 VTDYTVVVDNITATAFRTNSNS
-1249 SIKTFT
+1249 FT
-1255 PWVERD
+1255 
-1261 DGSTGK
+1261 
-1267 ESSDGTI
+1267 
-1274 YNTGF
+1274 
-1279 IRERAYISAYR
+1279 
-1290 KGNRIVV
+1290 

>member
-1 MTNIKARKGGSSKTR
+1 MTNIKARKGGSSKPR

-42 VDDFS
+42 VNDFS

-63 SYNYEGVIAEF
+63 TFNYEGVIAEF

-81 SYIQGFSESSAEFQV
+81 DYIQGFSESSAEFQV
-96 ARDVTHNTPYT
+96 AREVTHNTPYT

-154 KTYLTGKIDGKNTTG
+154 QTYLTGKIDGKNTTG

-179 PQDFTSQVLIRVS
+179 PQNFTSQVLVRVS
-192 RITPDADGVKVVDAF
+192 RVTPDADGVKVVDAF
-207 QVQSY
+207 RVESY

-310 LYEVSQYCDELVP
+310 LYEVAQYCDELVP

-333 LMDMVVQS
+333 LMDVVVQS

-350 DVCSAF
+350 DICSAF

-397 EKTMYTSCNVMFDDA
+397 EKTMYTSCNVMFDDE

-424 NADAAMRFGHNPT
+424 NPDAAMRFGHNPT

-499 SGRIMEVT
+499 SGRVMEVS
-507 GTQVFLAF
+507 GVQVFLAY

-523 TLILNTDDGKPL
+523 TLILNTDDGKPV

-587 DDEFTFAITATQYNP
+587 DDEFTFAITATQYDP

-612 ITDDRPTS
+612 ITDSRPTS
-620 VVDPDSMGAPKNV
+620 VVDPDSLGAPKDLT
-633 SISSFSRIVQGMSVE
+633 ISSFSRIVQGMSVE

-706 IASPWSALA
+706 VASPWSSLA
-715 TATLTGKVG
+715 SASLTGKVG
-724 APKGPINLFASDDE
+724 APKGPINLFASDNE

-778 YPASEYWHSILPAG
+778 YPAAEYWHSILPAG

-798 ARSVDRIGNVSVW
+798 ARSVDRIGNVSAW

-841 ELQESAQDS
+841 ELQVSAQDS
-850 AAKLNDY
+850 AAKLNEY
-857 ANSILHNALAN
+857 ANSIIQNALAN
-868 DADVRIMRKENGKR
+868 DGDVRIMRKENGKR
-882 KAEIKKTE
+882 KAEIKHAE
-890 SLIADE
+890 VLIANE
-896 SQARATQINELR
+896 TEARVQ
-908 VEFDEELTASIKQV
+908 QV
-922 NDAIATESET
+922 N
-932 RATQIDQLNTTFTTE
+932 QISAEFNENLN
-947 MDGVKTDM
+947 
-955 TAGFTQ
+955 AGLTQ
-961 VNEAIANESEAR
+961 VNEALANETEAR
-973 ATSEAALDAKI
+973 VTSEEALSARI
-984 GQNSAALDQK
+984 GENSAALDQK
-994 LDSWANVNGV
+994 LDSWADVNGV

-1011 LGLRYNG
+1011 LGLKYNG
-1018 QEYNSGMALQLTA
+1018 QEYNSGMAMQLTA
-1031 MGGSVVSQVLFIA
+1031 SGGSVVSQVMFIA
-1044 DRFAIIRNAASGDYT
+1044 DRFAIIRNAESGAYT

-1087 NVIQSNNYIS
+1087 NVIQSNNYVS
-1097 GQQGWM
+1097 GSRGWS
-1103 INKNGSAELSE
+1103 IDKNGTSELNE

-1191 FRVIVQTPGRGEI
+1191 FRVIVQTPGKGEI

-1261 DGSTGK
+1261 NGTTGQ
-1267 ESSDGTI
+1267 ETSDGVI

>member
-96 ARDVTHNTPYT
+96 ARDVTFNTPYT

-154 KTYLTGKIDGKNTTG
+154 QTYLTDKIDGKNTTG

-250 KIIQVPRNYDPINRT
+250 KIVQVPRNYDPVNRT
-265 YSGTWDGTFKWAWSN
+265 YAGTWDGTFKWAWSN

-310 LYEVSQYCDELVP
+310 LYEVAQYCDELVP

-333 LMDMVVQS
+333 LMDVVVQS

-397 EKTMYTSCNVMFDDA
+397 EKTMYTSCNVMFDDE

-424 NADAAMRFGHNPT
+424 NPDAAMRFGHNPT

-523 TLILNTDDGKPL
+523 TLILNTDDGKPV

-542 SADGKTLTL
+542 SADGKTITL

-563 VFLIESDQLAA
+563 VFLIESDQLVA

-620 VVDPDSMGAPKNV
+620 VVDPDSMGAPENV

-798 ARSVDRIGNVSVW
+798 ARSVDRIGNVSAW

-828 VILDEILDSDAMK
+828 TILDEILDSDAMK
-841 ELQESAQDS
+841 ELQVSAQDS
-850 AAKLNDY
+850 AAKLNEY
-857 ANSILHNALAN
+857 ANSIIQNALAN
-868 DADVRIMRKENGKR
+868 DGDVRIMRKENGKR
-882 KAEIKKTE
+882 KAEIKRAE
-890 SLIADE
+890 VLIANE
-896 SQARATQINELR
+896 TEARVQ
-908 VEFDEELTASIKQV
+908 QV
-922 NDAIATESET
+922 N
-932 RATQIDQLNTTFTTE
+932 QISAEFNENLN
-947 MDGVKTDM
+947 
-955 TAGFTQ
+955 AGLTQ
-961 VNEAIANESEAR
+961 VNEALANETEAR
-973 ATSEAALDAKI
+973 VTSEEALSARI

-1011 LGLRYNG
+1011 LGLKYNG

-1031 MGGSVVSQVLFIA
+1031 SGGSVVSQVLFIA
-1044 DRFAIIRNAASGDYT
+1044 DRFAIIRNAESGAYT

-1087 NVIQSNNYIS
+1087 NIIQSNNYVDGYS
-1097 GQQGWM
+1097 GWS
-1103 INKNGSAELSE
+1103 INKDGAAQFNN
-1114 VTVRGTIYA
+1114 VIVRGHIEANSGT
-1123 TDGWFK
+1123 FK
-1129 GTVYAE
+1129 GTLEAQSFIGDIAVARRYDDLSFRRNNTVQRDGYYQNRGYSMTIVLSCTLIYEVTGGEDARNGYIVEITFNIGGQQVTRLFPVNPRLTSGIYA
-1135 HIEGDVM
+1135 
-1142 IAESNTIPFKTYSDI
+1142 AEFRFSADIPANYSNTSFFVRAKGRDANWDYSCQV
-1157 DSGDYEILKIH
+1157 
-1168 GENFDRSID
+1168 ENITATAFR
-1177 TNLIIQVNSTFRNT
+1177 TNSNS
-1191 FRVIVQTPGRGEI
+1191 
-1204 EFYSIDTGNDGGT
+1204 
-1217 RAYALRGFDL
+1217 
-1227 PAAGRGQENRI
+1227 
-1238 IVRVTQSGRGS
+1238 
-1249 SIKTFT
+1249 FT
-1255 PWVERD
+1255 
-1261 DGSTGK
+1261 
-1267 ESSDGTI
+1267 
-1274 YNTGF
+1274 
-1279 IRERAYISAYR
+1279 
-1290 KGNRIVV
+1290 

>member
-96 ARDVTHNTPYT
+96 ARDVTFNTPYT

-117 IRFRLLW
+117 IRLRLLW

-144 IEMAV
+144 IDMAV

-154 KTYLTGKIDGKNTTG
+154 TTYLTDRIDGKNTTG

-250 KIIQVPRNYDPINRT
+250 KIVQVPSNYDPVNRT
-265 YSGTWDGTFKWAWSN
+265 YAGTWDGTFKWAWSN

-397 EKTMYTSCNVMFDDA
+397 EKTMYTSCNVMFDDE

-620 VVDPDSMGAPKNV
+620 VVDPDSMGAPENL

-648 TMVIG
+648 TMVVG

-715 TATLTGKVG
+715 SATLTGKVG
-724 APKGPINLFASDDE
+724 APKGPINLFASDNE

-764 SGTDQDASLLTLIP
+764 SGTDKDASLLTLIP
-778 YPASEYWHSILPAG
+778 YPAAEYWHSILPAG
-792 YVNFYK
+792 YVNWYK
-798 ARSVDRIGNVSVW
+798 ARSVDRIGNVSPW

-850 AAKLNDY
+850 AAKLNEY
-857 ANSILHNALAN
+857 ANSIIQNALAN
-868 DADVRIMRKENGKR
+868 DGDVRIMRKENGKR
-882 KAEIKKTE
+882 KAEIKHAE
-890 SLIADE
+890 VLIANE
-896 SQARATQINELR
+896 TEARVQ
-908 VEFDEELTASIKQV
+908 QV
-922 NDAIATESET
+922 N
-932 RATQIDQLNTTFTTE
+932 QISAEFNENLN
-947 MDGVKTDM
+947 
-955 TAGFTQ
+955 AGLTQ
-961 VNEAIANESEAR
+961 VNEALANETEAR
-973 ATSEAALDAKI
+973 VTSEEALSARI
-984 GQNSAALDQK
+984 GENSAALDQK
-994 LDSWANVNGV
+994 LDSWADVNGV

-1011 LGLRYNG
+1011 LGLKYNG

-1031 MGGSVVSQVLFIA
+1031 QGNNVVSQVLFIA
-1044 DRFAIIRNAASGDYT
+1044 DRFAIIRNAESGAYT

-1087 NVIQSNNYIS
+1087 NVIQSNNYIA

-1103 INKNGSAELSE
+1103 INKNGSSEFSE

-1191 FRVIVQTPGRGEI
+1191 FRVIVQTPGKGEI

-1227 PAAGRGQENRI
+1227 PAAGRGEENRI

-1261 DGSTGK
+1261 NGTTGQ
-1267 ESSDGTI
+1267 ETSDGVI

>member
-1 MTNIKARKGGSSKTR
+1 MTNIKARKGGSSSPR

-27 KDKIK
+27 KDKVK

-42 VDDFS
+42 VNDFS
-47 LKQLHFG
+47 MKQLHFG

-63 SYNYEGVIAEF
+63 TFNYEGVIAEF

-81 SYIQGFSESSAEFQV
+81 EYIQGFSESSAEFQV

-154 KTYLTGKIDGKNTTG
+154 QTYLTGKIDGKNTTG

-192 RITPDADGVKVVDAF
+192 RVTPDADGVKVVDAF

-250 KIIQVPRNYDPINRT
+250 KIIQVPSNYDPVNRT
-265 YSGTWDGTFKWAWSN
+265 YSGPWDGVFKWAWSN

-310 LYEVSQYCDELVP
+310 LYEVAKYCDELVP

-333 LMDMVVQS
+333 LMDVIVQS

-397 EKTMYTSCNVMFDDA
+397 EKTMYTSCNVMFDDE

-424 NADAAMRFGHNPT
+424 NPDAAMRFGHNPT

-499 SGRIMEVT
+499 SGRVMEVS
-507 GTQVFLAF
+507 GVQVFLAY

-523 TLILNTDDGKPL
+523 TLILNTDDGKPV

-542 SADGKTLTL
+542 SADGKTITL

-563 VFLIESDQLAA
+563 VFLIESDQLVA

-620 VVDPDSMGAPKNV
+620 VVDPDSLGAPKNLT
-633 SISSFSRIVQGMSVE
+633 ISSFSRIVQGMSVE

-706 IASPWSALA
+706 VASPWSALA

-778 YPASEYWHSILPAG
+778 YPAAEYWHSILPAG

-798 ARSVDRIGNVSVW
+798 ARSVDRIGNVSEW

-850 AAKLNDY
+850 SAKLNEY
-857 ANSILHNALAN
+857 ANSIIQNALAN
-868 DADVRIMRKENGKR
+868 DGDVRIMRKENGKR
-882 KAEIKKTE
+882 KAEIKHAE
-890 SLIADE
+890 VLIANE
-896 SQARATQINELR
+896 TEARVQ
-908 VEFDEELTASIKQV
+908 QV
-922 NDAIATESET
+922 N
-932 RATQIDQLNTTFTTE
+932 QISAEFNENLN
-947 MDGVKTDM
+947 
-955 TAGFTQ
+955 AGLTQ
-961 VNEAIANESEAR
+961 VNEALANETEAR
-973 ATSEAALDAKI
+973 VTSEEALSARI
-984 GQNSAALDQK
+984 GENSAALDQK
-994 LDSWANVNGV
+994 LDSWADVNGV

-1011 LGLRYNG
+1011 LGLKYNG
-1018 QEYNSGMALQLTA
+1018 QEYNSGMALQLTSQ
-1031 MGGSVVSQVLFIA
+1031 GGSVVSQVLFIA
-1044 DRFAIIRNAASGDYT
+1044 DRFAIIRNAESGDYT

-1087 NVIQSNNYIS
+1087 NVIQSNNYIA
-1097 GQQGWM
+1097 GEQGWM
-1103 INKNGSAELSE
+1103 INKNGWSE
-1114 VTVRGTIYA
+1114 FQNTTVRGTIYA
-1123 TDGWFK
+1123 NDGIFK
-1129 GTVYAE
+1129 GTVQAE
-1135 HIEGDVM
+1135 AFIGD
-1142 IAESNTIPFKTYSDI
+1142 IAVAKRYGSMT
-1157 DSGDYEILKIH
+1157 L
-1168 GENFDRSID
+1168 R
-1177 TNLIIQVNSTFRNT
+1177 RNQT
-1191 FRVIVQTPGRGEI
+1191 VQR
-1204 EFYSIDTGNDGGT
+1204 
-1217 RAYALRGFDL
+1217 
-1227 PAAGRGQENRI
+1227 
-1238 IVRVTQSGRGS
+1238 
-1249 SIKTFT
+1249 
-1255 PWVERD
+1255 
-1261 DGSTGK
+1261 DGSYQNRGYGMTVVLSCTLIGETYGTGA
-1267 ESSDGTI
+1267 SNLGYTVDVTFNIGGQQAVRRIYIDAGNISTGTTAVELRFAADLVAD
-1274 YNTGF
+1274 NNNVSFFVKATGRDAVTDYTVTIDNITATAF
-1279 IRERAYISAYR
+1279 RTNS
-1290 KGNRIVV
+1290 NSFT

>member
-1 MTNIKARKGGSSKTR
+1 MTNIKARKGGSSSPR

-27 KDKIK
+27 KDKVK

-42 VDDFS
+42 VNDFS

-63 SYNYEGVIAEF
+63 TFNYEGVIAEF

-81 SYIQGFSESSAEFQV
+81 DYIQGFSESSAEFQV
-96 ARDVTHNTPYT
+96 AREVTHNTPYT

-154 KTYLTGKIDGKNTTG
+154 QTYLTGKIDGKNTTG

-179 PQDFTSQVLIRVS
+179 PQGFTSQVLIRVS

-250 KIIQVPRNYDPINRT
+250 KIIQVPSNYDPVNRT
-265 YSGTWDGTFKWAWSN
+265 YAGTWDGTFKWAWSN

-333 LMDMVVQS
+333 LMDMIVQS

-397 EKTMYTSCNVMFDDA
+397 EKTMYTSCNVMFDDE

-424 NADAAMRFGHNPT
+424 NPDAAMRFGHNPT

-499 SGRIMEVT
+499 SGRIMEVS
-507 GTQVFLAF
+507 GVQVFLAY

-523 TLILNTDDGKPL
+523 TLILNTDDGKPV

-542 SADGKTLTL
+542 SADGKTITL

-563 VFLIESDQLAA
+563 VFLIESDQLVA

-620 VVDPDSMGAPKNV
+620 VVDPDSLGAPKDLT
-633 SISSFSRIVQGMSVE
+633 ISSFSRIVQGMSVE

-706 IASPWSALA
+706 VASPWSALA

-798 ARSVDRIGNVSVW
+798 ARSVDRIGNVSAW

-850 AAKLNDY
+850 AAKLNEY
-857 ANSILHNALAN
+857 ANSIIQNALAN
-868 DADVRIMRKENGKR
+868 DGDVRIMRKENGKR
-882 KAEIKKTE
+882 KAEIKHAE
-890 SLIADE
+890 VLIANE
-896 SQARATQINELR
+896 TEARVQ
-908 VEFDEELTASIKQV
+908 QV
-922 NDAIATESET
+922 N
-932 RATQIDQLNTTFTTE
+932 QISAEFNENLN
-947 MDGVKTDM
+947 
-955 TAGFTQ
+955 AGLTQ
-961 VNEAIANESEAR
+961 VNEALANETEAR
-973 ATSEAALDAKI
+973 VTSEEALSARI
-984 GQNSAALDQK
+984 GENSAALDQK
-994 LDSWANVNGV
+994 LDSWADVNGV

-1011 LGLRYNG
+1011 LGLKYNG

-1031 MGGSVVSQVLFIA
+1031 QGSNVVSQVLFVA
-1044 DRFAIIRNAASGDYT
+1044 DRFAILRNASSGAYT

-1067 QVFMNNALIQDG
+1067 QVFINSLLVQDG

-1087 NVIQSNNYIS
+1087 NVIQSNNYVDGQS
-1097 GQQGWM
+1097 GWS
-1103 INKNGSAELSE
+1103 INKDGGAQFNNAIFRGHIEAASGS
-1114 VTVRGTIYA
+1114 
-1123 TDGWFK
+1123 FK
-1129 GTVYAE
+1129 GTVQAEAFIGDIAVARRYSDLSFRRNNTVQREGYYQNRGYGMTIVLSCTLIYEVTGGENDRNGYIVEITFNIGGRQVTRLFPVNPRLTSGSYA
-1135 HIEGDVM
+1135 
-1142 IAESNTIPFKTYSDI
+1142 AEFRFSADIPASYSNTYFFVKA
-1157 DSGDYEILKIH
+1157 K
-1168 GENFDRSID
+1168 
-1177 TNLIIQVNSTFRNT
+1177 
-1191 FRVIVQTPGRGEI
+1191 GRGANWD
-1204 EFYSIDTGNDGGT
+1204 YSCKV
-1217 RAYALRGFDL
+1217 
-1227 PAAGRGQENRI
+1227 ENITATAFR
-1238 IVRVTQSGRGS
+1238 TS
-1249 SIKTFT
+1249 SNSFT
-1255 PWVERD
+1255 
-1261 DGSTGK
+1261 
-1267 ESSDGTI
+1267 
-1274 YNTGF
+1274 
-1279 IRERAYISAYR
+1279 
-1290 KGNRIVV
+1290 

>member
-1 MTNIKARKGGSSKTR
+1 MTNIKARKGGSSSPR

-27 KDKIK
+27 KDKVK

-42 VDDFS
+42 VNDFS

-63 SYNYEGVIAEF
+63 TFNYEGVIAEF

-81 SYIQGFSESSAEFQV
+81 DYIQGFSESSAEFQV
-96 ARDVTHNTPYT
+96 TREVTHNTPYT

-124 PRVLTQKDN
+124 PRVLKQKDN

-154 KTYLTGKIDGKNTTG
+154 QTYLTGKIDGKNTTG

-179 PQDFTSQVLIRVS
+179 PQNFTSQVLIRVS
-192 RITPDADGVKVVDAF
+192 RVTPDSDGVKVVDAF

-250 KIIQVPRNYDPINRT
+250 KIIQVPSNYDPINRT
-265 YSGTWDGTFKWAWSN
+265 YSGTWDGVFKWAWSN

-310 LYEVSQYCDELVP
+310 LYEVAQYCDELVP

-333 LMDMVVQS
+333 LMDVVVQS

-350 DVCSAF
+350 DICSAF

-397 EKTMYTSCNVMFDDA
+397 EKTMYTSCNVMFDDE

-424 NADAAMRFGHNPT
+424 NPDAAMRFGHNPT

-523 TLILNTDDGKPL
+523 TLILNTDDGKPV

-620 VVDPDSMGAPKNV
+620 VVDPDSLGAPKNLT
-633 SISSFSRIVQGMSVE
+633 ISSFSRIVQGMSVE

-706 IASPWSALA
+706 VASPWSALA

-778 YPASEYWHSILPAG
+778 YPAAEYWHSILPAG

-798 ARSVDRIGNVSVW
+798 ARSVDRIGNVSAW

-850 AAKLNDY
+850 AAKLNEY
-857 ANSILHNALAN
+857 ANGIIQNALAN
-868 DADVRIMRKENGKR
+868 DGDVRIMRKENGKR
-882 KAEIKKTE
+882 KAEIKHAE
-890 SLIADE
+890 VLIANE
-896 SQARATQINELR
+896 TEARVQ
-908 VEFDEELTASIKQV
+908 QV
-922 NDAIATESET
+922 N
-932 RATQIDQLNTTFTTE
+932 QISAEFNENLN
-947 MDGVKTDM
+947 
-955 TAGFTQ
+955 AGLTQ
-961 VNEAIANESEAR
+961 VNEALANETEAR
-973 ATSEAALDAKI
+973 VTSEEALSARI
-984 GQNSAALDQK
+984 GENSAAIDQK
-994 LDSWANVNGV
+994 LDSWADVNGV

-1011 LGLRYNG
+1011 LGLKYNG

-1031 MGGSVVSQVLFIA
+1031 QGNNVVSQVLFIA
-1044 DRFAIIRNAASGDYT
+1044 DRFAIIRNAESGAYT

-1087 NVIQSNNYIS
+1087 NVIQSNNYVS
-1097 GQQGWM
+1097 GSRGWS
-1103 INKNGSAELSE
+1103 IDKNGNAEFSG
-1114 VTVRGTIYA
+1114 VTVRGHIEADSGSFHGTIDA
-1123 TDGWFK
+1123 TDGIFRGSVEANSFVGDIAAMGPFPTRVGSAWKSRVVHHDSSEK
-1129 GTVYAE
+1129 GGKNYA
-1135 HIEGDVM
+1135 ILGLIRWDAGDKTGSV
-1142 IAESNTIPFKTYSDI
+1142 IVECYVNGIRVSSQTYSGRDTWESTRTRLTAVGVATGI
-1157 DSGDYEILKIH
+1157 NTKDTLVEIVVSG
-1168 GENFDRSID
+1168 
-1177 TNLIIQVNSTFRNT
+1177 
-1191 FRVIVQTPGRGEI
+1191 
-1204 EFYSIDTGNDGGT
+1204 TGT
-1217 RAYALRGFDL
+1217 SALE
-1227 PAAGRGQENRI
+1227 AGYCI
-1238 IVRVTQSGRGS
+1238 MSRGS
-1249 SIKTFT
+1249 
-1255 PWVERD
+1255 
-1261 DGSTGK
+1261 GSW
-1267 ESSDGTI
+1267 E
-1274 YNTGF
+1274 
-1279 IRERAYISAYR
+1279 
-1290 KGNRIVV
+1290 VVA

>member
-81 SYIQGFSESSAEFQV
+81 NYIQGFSESSAEFQV
-96 ARDVTHNTPYT
+96 ARDVTFNTPYT

-154 KTYLTGKIDGKNTTG
+154 QTYLTDKIDGKNTTG

-192 RITPDADGVKVVDAF
+192 RVTPDADGVKVVDAF

-250 KIIQVPRNYDPINRT
+250 KIIQVPSNYDPINRT
-265 YSGTWDGTFKWAWSN
+265 YSGSWDGVFKWAWSN

-397 EKTMYTSCNVMFDDA
+397 EKTMYTSCNVMFDDE

-494 FNLVL
+494 FNLAL

-523 TLILNTDDGKPL
+523 TLILNTDDGKPV

-542 SADGKTLTL
+542 SADGKTMTL

-587 DDEFTFAITATQYNP
+587 EDEFTFSITATQYNP

-620 VVDPDSMGAPKNV
+620 FVDPDSMGAPENV

-715 TATLTGKVG
+715 SATLTGKVG
-724 APKGPINLFASDDE
+724 APKGPINLFASDNE

-764 SGTDQDASLLTLIP
+764 SGTDQDATLLTLIP

-792 YVNFYK
+792 YVNWYK
-798 ARSVDRIGNVSVW
+798 ARSVDRIGNVSPW

-828 VILDEILDSDAMK
+828 AILDEIMDSEAMK

-850 AAKLNDY
+850 ASKLHDY
-857 ANSILHNALAN
+857 ANSIIHNALAN
-868 DADVRIMRKENGKR
+868 DGDVRIMRKENGKR
-882 KAEIKKTE
+882 KAEIKHAE
-890 SLIADE
+890 VLIANE
-896 SQARATQINELR
+896 TEARVQ
-908 VEFDEELTASIKQV
+908 QV
-922 NDAIATESET
+922 N
-932 RATQIDQLNTTFTTE
+932 QISAEFNENLN
-947 MDGVKTDM
+947 
-955 TAGFTQ
+955 AGLTQ
-961 VNEAIANESEAR
+961 VNEALANETEAR
-973 ATSEAALDAKI
+973 VTSEEALSARI
-984 GQNSAALDQK
+984 GENSAALDQK
-994 LDSWANVNGV
+994 LDSWANVDGV

-1011 LGLRYNG
+1011 LGLKYNG

-1031 MGGSVVSQVLFIA
+1031 QGSSVVSQVLFIA
-1044 DRFAIIRNAASGDYT
+1044 DRFAIIRNAASGAYT

-1087 NVIQSNNYIS
+1087 NVIQSNNYIA

-1103 INKNGSAELSE
+1103 INKSGGSEFQNT
-1114 VTVRGTIYA
+1114 TVRGTIYA
-1123 TDGWFK
+1123 TDGIFK
-1129 GTVYAE
+1129 GTIEAQSFIGDIAVARRYDDLSFRRNNTVQRNGYYQNRGYGMTIVLSCTLIYEVTGGEDDRNGYIVEITFDIGGKQVTRLFPVNPRLTSGSYA
-1135 HIEGDVM
+1135 
-1142 IAESNTIPFKTYSDI
+1142 AEFRFSADIPASYSNTSFFVKAKGRDANWDYSCQV
-1157 DSGDYEILKIH
+1157 
-1168 GENFDRSID
+1168 ENITATAFR
-1177 TNLIIQVNSTFRNT
+1177 TNSNS
-1191 FRVIVQTPGRGEI
+1191 
-1204 EFYSIDTGNDGGT
+1204 
-1217 RAYALRGFDL
+1217 
-1227 PAAGRGQENRI
+1227 
-1238 IVRVTQSGRGS
+1238 
-1249 SIKTFT
+1249 FT
-1255 PWVERD
+1255 
-1261 DGSTGK
+1261 
-1267 ESSDGTI
+1267 
-1274 YNTGF
+1274 
-1279 IRERAYISAYR
+1279 
-1290 KGNRIVV
+1290 

>member
-1 MTNIKARKGGSSKTR
+1 MTNIKARKGGSSQPR

-42 VDDFS
+42 VNDFS

-54 GVPVQNEDG
+54 GVQVQNEDG
-63 SYNYEGVIAEF
+63 TFNYEGVIAEL

-81 SYIQGFSESSAEFQV
+81 DYIQGFSESSAEFQV
-96 ARDVTHNTPYT
+96 AREVTHNTPYT

-124 PRVLTQKDN
+124 PRVLKQKDN

-154 KTYLTGKIDGKNTTG
+154 QTYLTGKIDGKNTTG

-179 PQDFTSQVLIRVS
+179 PQNFTSQVLIRVS
-192 RITPDADGVKVVDAF
+192 RVTPDADGVKVVDAF

-250 KIIQVPRNYDPINRT
+250 KIIQVPSNYDPINRT
-265 YSGTWDGTFKWAWSN
+265 YSGTWDGVFKWAWSN

-310 LYEVSQYCDELVP
+310 LYEVAQYCDELVP

-333 LMDMVVQS
+333 LMDVIVQS

-397 EKTMYTSCNVMFDDA
+397 EKTMYTSCNVMFDDE

-620 VVDPDSMGAPKNV
+620 VVDPDSMGAPENV

-653 WSAVQYAKLYEVQ
+653 WSSVQYAKLYEVQ

-706 IASPWSALA
+706 VASPWSELA

-724 APKGPINLFASDDE
+724 APKGPINLFASDNE

-778 YPASEYWHSILPAG
+778 YPAAEYWHSILPAG
-792 YVNFYK
+792 YVNWYK
-798 ARSVDRIGNVSVW
+798 ARSVDRIGNVSPW

-828 VILDEILDSDAMK
+828 TILDEILDSDAMK
-841 ELQESAQDS
+841 ELQVSAQDS
-850 AAKLNDY
+850 AAKLNEY
-857 ANSILHNALAN
+857 ANSIIQNALAN
-868 DADVRIMRKENGKR
+868 DGDVRIMRKENGKR
-882 KAEIKKTE
+882 KAEIKRAE
-890 SLIADE
+890 VLIANE
-896 SQARATQINELR
+896 TEARVQQVNQIS
-908 VEFDEELTASIKQV
+908 VEFNE
-922 NDAIATESET
+922 N
-932 RATQIDQLNTTFTTE
+932 LN
-947 MDGVKTDM
+947 
-955 TAGFTQ
+955 AGLTQ
-961 VNEAIANESEAR
+961 VNEALANETEAR
-973 ATSEAALDAKI
+973 VTSEEALSARI
-984 GQNSAALDQK
+984 GANSAALDQK
-994 LDSWANVNGV
+994 LDSWADVNGV

-1011 LGLRYNG
+1011 LGLKYNG
-1018 QEYNSGMALQLTA
+1018 HEYNSGMALQLTA
-1031 MGGSVVSQVLFIA
+1031 QGNNVVSQVLFIA
-1044 DRFAIIRNAASGDYT
+1044 DRFAIIRNADSGAYT

-1097 GQQGWM
+1097 GEQGWI
-1103 INKNGSAELSE
+1103 INKNGSSEFSE

-1191 FRVIVQTPGRGEI
+1191 FRVIVQTPGKGEI

-1261 DGSTGK
+1261 NGTTGQ
-1267 ESSDGTI
+1267 ETSDGVI

>member
-154 KTYLTGKIDGKNTTG
+154 QTYLTGKIDGKNTTG

-250 KIIQVPRNYDPINRT
+250 KIVQVPRNYDPVNRT

-310 LYEVSQYCDELVP
+310 LYEVAQYCDELVP

-333 LMDMVVQS
+333 LMDVVVQS

-397 EKTMYTSCNVMFDDA
+397 EKTMYTSCNVMFDDE

-424 NADAAMRFGHNPT
+424 NPDAAMRFGHNPT

-620 VVDPDSMGAPKNV
+620 VVDPDSMGAPENV

-715 TATLTGKVG
+715 SATLTGKVG
-724 APKGPINLFASDDE
+724 APKGPINLFASDNE

-778 YPASEYWHSILPAG
+778 YPAAEYWHSILPAG
-792 YVNFYK
+792 YVNWYK
-798 ARSVDRIGNVSVW
+798 ARSVDRIGNVSPW

-850 AAKLNDY
+850 AAKLNEY
-857 ANSILHNALAN
+857 ANSIIQNALAN
-868 DADVRIMRKENGKR
+868 DGDVRIMRKENGKR
-882 KAEIKKTE
+882 KAEIKHAE
-890 SLIADE
+890 VLIANE
-896 SQARATQINELR
+896 TEARVQ
-908 VEFDEELTASIKQV
+908 QV
-922 NDAIATESET
+922 N
-932 RATQIDQLNTTFTTE
+932 QISAEFNENLN
-947 MDGVKTDM
+947 
-955 TAGFTQ
+955 AGLTQ
-961 VNEAIANESEAR
+961 VNEALANETEAR
-973 ATSEAALDAKI
+973 VTSEEALSARI
-984 GQNSAALDQK
+984 GENSAAIDQK
-994 LDSWANVNGV
+994 LDSWADVNGV

-1011 LGLRYNG
+1011 LGLKYNG

-1031 MGGSVVSQVLFIA
+1031 QGNNVVSQVLFIA
-1044 DRFAIIRNAASGDYT
+1044 DRFAIIRNAESGAYT

-1087 NVIQSNNYIS
+1087 NIIQSNNYIA

-1103 INKNGSAELSE
+1103 VNKNGSSEFSE

-1123 TDGWFK
+1123 TDGVFK
-1129 GTVYAE
+1129 GTVQ
-1135 HIEGDVM
+1135 
-1142 IAESNTIPFKTYSDI
+1142 AESFIGDIAVAKRYDSMTLRRNQTVQRGGFYQNRGYGMTVVLACTLVCETYGS
-1157 DSGDYEILKIH
+1157 
-1168 GENFDRSID
+1168 
-1177 TNLIIQVNSTFRNT
+1177 
-1191 FRVIVQTPGRGEI
+1191 
-1204 EFYSIDTGNDGGT
+1204 
-1217 RAYALRGFDL
+1217 
-1227 PAAGRGQENRI
+1227 
-1238 IVRVTQSGRGS
+1238 GS
-1249 SIKTFT
+1249 SKLGYTVDVTFNIGGQQVVRRIYVDAGNIAPGT
-1255 PWVERD
+1255 TAVELRFAADLVADNNNVSFFVKATGRD
-1261 DGSTGK
+1261 AVTDYT
-1267 ESSDGTI
+1267 
-1274 YNTGF
+1274 
-1279 IRERAYISAYR
+1279 
-1290 KGNRIVV
+1290 VVVDNITATAFRTNSNSFS

>member
-1 MTNIKARKGGSSKTR
+1 MTNIKARKGGSSSPR

-27 KDKIK
+27 KDKVK

-42 VDDFS
+42 VNDFS

-63 SYNYEGVIAEF
+63 TFNYEGVIAEF
-74 RPGTQTQ
+74 RTGTQTQ
-81 SYIQGFSESSAEFQV
+81 DYIQGFSESSAEFQV
-96 ARDVTHNTPYT
+96 AREVTHNTPYT

-124 PRVLTQKDN
+124 PRVLKQKDN

-154 KTYLTGKIDGKNTTG
+154 QTYLTGKIDGKNTTG

-179 PQDFTSQVLIRVS
+179 PQNFTSQVLIRVS
-192 RITPDADGVKVVDAF
+192 RVTPDSDGVKVVDAF

-250 KIIQVPRNYDPINRT
+250 KIIQVPSNYDPINRT
-265 YSGTWDGTFKWAWSN
+265 YSGTWDGVFKWAWSN

-310 LYEVSQYCDELVP
+310 LYEVAQYCDELVP

-333 LMDMVVQS
+333 LMDVVVQS

-350 DVCSAF
+350 DICSAF

-397 EKTMYTSCNVMFDDA
+397 EKTMYTSCNVMFDDE

-424 NADAAMRFGHNPT
+424 NPDAAMRFGHNPT

-523 TLILNTDDGKPL
+523 TLILNTDDGKPV

-620 VVDPDSMGAPKNV
+620 VVDPDSLGAPKDLT
-633 SISSFSRIVQGMSVE
+633 ISSFSRIVQGMSVE

-706 IASPWSALA
+706 VASPWSALA

-724 APKGPINLFASDDE
+724 APKGPINLFASDNE

-778 YPASEYWHSILPAG
+778 YPAAEYWHSILPAG

-798 ARSVDRIGNVSVW
+798 ARSVDRIGNVSEW

-823 NAITD
+823 NIITD
-828 VILDEILDSDAMK
+828 AILDEILDSDAMK

-857 ANSILHNALAN
+857 ANSIIQNALAN
-868 DADVRIMRKENGKR
+868 DGDVRIMRKENGKR
-882 KAEIKKTE
+882 KAEIKHAE
-890 SLIADE
+890 VLIANE
-896 SQARATQINELR
+896 TEARVQ
-908 VEFDEELTASIKQV
+908 QV
-922 NDAIATESET
+922 N
-932 RATQIDQLNTTFTTE
+932 QISAEFNENLNS
-947 MDGVKTDM
+947 GL
-955 TAGFTQ
+955 TQ
-961 VNEAIANESEAR
+961 VNEALANETEAR
-973 ATSEAALDAKI
+973 VTSEEALSARI

-994 LDSWANVNGV
+994 LDSWADVNGV

-1011 LGLRYNG
+1011 LGLKYNG
-1018 QEYNSGMALQLTA
+1018 KEYNSGMALQLTA
-1031 MGGSVVSQVLFIA
+1031 QGNNVVSQVLFIA
-1044 DRFAIIRNAASGDYT
+1044 DRFAIIRNAESGAYT

-1087 NVIQSNNYIS
+1087 NFIQSNNYVS
-1097 GQQGWM
+1097 GSRGWS
-1103 INKNGSAELSE
+1103 IDKNGFAELNE

-1123 TDGWFK
+1123 TDGIFK
-1129 GTVYAE
+1129 GTVQ
-1135 HIEGDVM
+1135 
-1142 IAESNTIPFKTYSDI
+1142 AESFIGDIAVAKRYDSMTLRRNQTVQRNGYYQNRGYGMTVVLSCTLIGETYGTGASNLGYNVDVTFNIGGQQVVRRIFI
-1157 DSGDYEILKIH
+1157 DA
-1168 GENFDRSID
+1168 
-1177 TNLIIQVNSTFRNT
+1177 
-1191 FRVIVQTPGRGEI
+1191 
-1204 EFYSIDTGNDGGT
+1204 GN
-1217 RAYALRGFDL
+1217 
-1227 PAAGRGQENRI
+1227 I
-1238 IVRVTQSGRGS
+1238 
-1249 SIKTFT
+1249 
-1255 PWVERD
+1255 
-1261 DGSTGK
+1261 STGTTSV
-1267 ESSDGTI
+1267 ELRFSADLVADNNNVSF
-1274 YNTGF
+1274 F
-1279 IRERAYISAYR
+1279 IKA
-1290 KGNRIVV
+1290 KGRDAVTDYTVEIDNITATAFRTNSNSFS

>member
-1 MTNIKARKGGSSKTR
+1 MTNIKARKGGSSKPR

-42 VDDFS
+42 VNDFS

-63 SYNYEGVIAEF
+63 TFNYEGVIAEF

-81 SYIQGFSESSAEFQV
+81 DYIQGFSESSAEFQV
-96 ARDVTHNTPYT
+96 AREVTHNTPYT

-154 KTYLTGKIDGKNTTG
+154 QTYLTGKIDGKNTTG

-192 RITPDADGVKVVDAF
+192 RVTPDADGVKVVDAF

-310 LYEVSQYCDELVP
+310 LYEVAQYCDDLVP

-333 LMDMVVQS
+333 LMDVVVQS

-350 DVCSAF
+350 DICSAF

-397 EKTMYTSCNVMFDDA
+397 EKTMYTSCNVMFDDE

-424 NADAAMRFGHNPT
+424 NPDAAMRFGHNPT

-499 SGRIMEVT
+499 SGRVMEVS
-507 GTQVFLAF
+507 GVQVFLAY
-515 RCDAKAGD
+515 RCDAKSGD
-523 TLILNTDDGKPL
+523 TLILNTDDGKPV

-551 NVGYN
+551 NVGFN

-587 DDEFTFAITATQYNP
+587 DDEFTFAITATQYDP

-612 ITDDRPTS
+612 ITDGRPTS
-620 VVDPDSMGAPKNV
+620 VVDPDSMGAPKDLK
-633 SISSFSRIVQGMSVE
+633 ISSFSRIVQGMSVE

-706 IASPWSALA
+706 VASPWSELA

-724 APKGPINLFASDDE
+724 APKGPINLFASDNE

-778 YPASEYWHSILPAG
+778 YPAAEYWHSILPAG

-798 ARSVDRIGNVSVW
+798 ARSVDRIGNVSAW

-828 VILDEILDSDAMK
+828 AILDEILDSDAMK

-857 ANSILHNALAN
+857 ANSIIQNALAN
-868 DADVRIMRKENGKR
+868 DGDVRIMRKENGKR
-882 KAEIKKTE
+882 KAEIKHAEVLIANETEARVQQVNQISAEFNE
-890 SLIADE
+890 SL
-896 SQARATQINELR
+896 N
-908 VEFDEELTASIKQV
+908 
-922 NDAIATESET
+922 
-932 RATQIDQLNTTFTTE
+932 
-947 MDGVKTDM
+947 
-955 TAGFTQ
+955 AGLTQ
-961 VNEAIANESEAR
+961 VNEALANETEAR
-973 ATSEAALDAKI
+973 VTSEEALSARI

-994 LDSWANVNGV
+994 LDSWADVNGV

-1011 LGLRYNG
+1011 LGLKYNG
-1018 QEYNSGMALQLTA
+1018 QEYNSGMALQLA
-1031 MGGSVVSQVLFIA
+1031 AQGNNVVSQVLFIA
-1044 DRFAIIRNAASGDYT
+1044 DRFAIIRNAESGTYT

-1087 NVIQSNNYIS
+1087 NVIQSNNYVS
-1097 GQQGWM
+1097 GSRGWS
-1103 INKNGSAELSE
+1103 IDKNGNAEFSG
-1114 VTVRGTIYA
+1114 VTVRGHIEADSGSFHGTIDA
-1123 TDGWFK
+1123 TDGIFRGSVEANSFVGDIAAMGPFPTRVGSAWKSRVVHHDSSEK
-1129 GTVYAE
+1129 GGKSYA
-1135 HIEGDVM
+1135 ILGLIRWDAGD
-1142 IAESNTIPFKTYSDI
+1142 KTGS
-1157 DSGDYEILKIH
+1157 
-1168 GENFDRSID
+1168 
-1177 TNLIIQVNSTFRNT
+1177 
-1191 FRVIVQTPGRGEI
+1191 VIVECYVNGVRVSSQTYNGR
-1204 EFYSIDTGNDGGT
+1204 DTGEST
-1217 RAYALRGFDL
+1217 RARLTAVGVATGINTKDTLVEIVVSGTGTSALE
-1227 PAAGRGQENRI
+1227 AGYCI
-1238 IVRVTQSGRGS
+1238 MSRGS
-1249 SIKTFT
+1249 
-1255 PWVERD
+1255 
-1261 DGSTGK
+1261 GSW
-1267 ESSDGTI
+1267 EVL
-1274 YNTGF
+1274 
-1279 IRERAYISAYR
+1279 A
-1290 KGNRIVV
+1290 

>member
-1 MTNIKARKGGSSKTR
+1 MNNIKARKGGSSKPR

-42 VDDFS
+42 VNDFS

-63 SYNYEGVIAEF
+63 TFNYEGVIAEF

-81 SYIQGFSESSAEFQV
+81 DYIQGFSESSAEFQV
-96 ARDVTHNTPYT
+96 AREVTHNTPYT

-154 KTYLTGKIDGKNTTG
+154 QTYLTGKIDGKNTTG

-179 PQDFTSQVLIRVS
+179 PQNFTSQVLIRVS
-192 RITPDADGVKVVDAF
+192 RVTPDADGVKVVDAF
-207 QVQSY
+207 RVESY

-250 KIIQVPRNYDPINRT
+250 KIIQVPSNYDPINRT
-265 YSGTWDGTFKWAWSN
+265 YSGTWDGVFKWAWSN

-310 LYEVSQYCDELVP
+310 LYEVAQYCDELVP

-333 LMDMVVQS
+333 LMDVIVQS

-350 DVCSAF
+350 DICSAF

-397 EKTMYTSCNVMFDDA
+397 EKTMYTSCNVMFDDE

-424 NADAAMRFGHNPT
+424 NPDAAMRFGHNPT

-499 SGRIMEVT
+499 SGRVMEVS
-507 GTQVFLAF
+507 GVQVFLAY

-523 TLILNTDDGKPL
+523 TLILNTDDGKPV

-551 NVGYN
+551 NVGFN

-587 DDEFTFAITATQYNP
+587 DDEFTFAITATQYDP

-612 ITDDRPTS
+612 ITDSRPTS
-620 VVDPDSMGAPKNV
+620 VVDPDSLGAPKDLT
-633 SISSFSRIVQGMSVE
+633 ISSFSRIVQGMSVE

-706 IASPWSALA
+706 VASPWSALA

-724 APKGPINLFASDDE
+724 APKGPINLFASDNE

-778 YPASEYWHSILPAG
+778 YPAAEYWHSILPAG

-798 ARSVDRIGNVSVW
+798 ARSVDRIGNVSAW

-828 VILDEILDSDAMK
+828 TILDEILDSDAMK

-857 ANSILHNALAN
+857 ANSIIQNALAN
-868 DADVRIMRKENGKR
+868 DADVRIMKKENGKR
-882 KAEIKKTE
+882 KAEIKHAE
-890 SLIADE
+890 VLIANE
-896 SQARATQINELR
+896 TEARVQ
-908 VEFDEELTASIKQV
+908 QV
-922 NDAIATESET
+922 N
-932 RATQIDQLNTTFTTE
+932 QISAEFNENLN
-947 MDGVKTDM
+947 
-955 TAGFTQ
+955 AGLTQ
-961 VNEAIANESEAR
+961 VNEALANETEAR
-973 ATSEAALDAKI
+973 VTSEEALSARI

-994 LDSWANVNGV
+994 LDSWADVNGV

-1011 LGLRYNG
+1011 LGLKYNG

-1031 MGGSVVSQVLFIA
+1031 QGNNVVSQVLFIA
-1044 DRFAIIRNAASGDYT
+1044 DRFAIIRNAESGDYT

-1087 NVIQSNNYIS
+1087 NVIQSNNYIA
-1097 GQQGWM
+1097 GEQGWM
-1103 INKNGSAELSE
+1103 INKNGGSE
-1114 VTVRGTIYA
+1114 FQNTTVRGTIYA
-1123 TDGWFK
+1123 NDGIFK
-1129 GTVYAE
+1129 GTVQAE
-1135 HIEGDVM
+1135 AFIGD
-1142 IAESNTIPFKTYSDI
+1142 IAVAKRYDSMTLRRNQTVQRDGYYQNRGYGMTVVLSCTLIGETYGTGASNLGYTVDVTFNIGGQQAVRRIYI
-1157 DSGDYEILKIH
+1157 DA
-1168 GENFDRSID
+1168 
-1177 TNLIIQVNSTFRNT
+1177 
-1191 FRVIVQTPGRGEI
+1191 
-1204 EFYSIDTGNDGGT
+1204 GN
-1217 RAYALRGFDL
+1217 
-1227 PAAGRGQENRI
+1227 I
-1238 IVRVTQSGRGS
+1238 
-1249 SIKTFT
+1249 
-1255 PWVERD
+1255 
-1261 DGSTGK
+1261 STGTTAVELRFAADLVADNNNVSFFVK
-1267 ESSDGTI
+1267 ATGRDAVTDYTVTI
-1274 YNTGF
+1274 DNITATAF
-1279 IRERAYISAYR
+1279 RTNS
-1290 KGNRIVV
+1290 NSFS

>member
-1 MTNIKARKGGSSKTR
+1 MTNIKARKGGSSKPR

-96 ARDVTHNTPYT
+96 ARDVTFNTPYT

-154 KTYLTGKIDGKNTTG
+154 QTYLTDKIDGKNTTG

-250 KIIQVPRNYDPINRT
+250 KIVQVPRNYDPVNRT
-265 YSGTWDGTFKWAWSN
+265 YAGTWDGTFKWAWSN

-310 LYEVSQYCDELVP
+310 LYEVAQYCDELVP

-333 LMDMVVQS
+333 LMDVIVQS

-397 EKTMYTSCNVMFDDA
+397 EKTMYTSCNVMFDDE

-499 SGRIMEVT
+499 SGRVMEVS
-507 GTQVFLAF
+507 GVQVFLAY

-523 TLILNTDDGKPL
+523 TLILNTDDGKPV

-542 SADGKTLTL
+542 SADGKTITL

-563 VFLIESDQLAA
+563 VFLIESDQLVA

-620 VVDPDSMGAPKNV
+620 VVDPDSLGAPKNLT
-633 SISSFSRIVQGMSVE
+633 ISSFSRIVQGMSVE

-706 IASPWSALA
+706 VASPWSALA

-738 IFGIRVKWAMP
+738 IFGIRVKWSMP

-778 YPASEYWHSILPAG
+778 YPAAEYWHSILPAG
-792 YVNFYK
+792 YVNWYK
-798 ARSVDRIGNVSVW
+798 ARSVDRIGNVSPW

-828 VILDEILDSDAMK
+828 VILDEILDSGAMK

-850 AAKLNDY
+850 AAKLNEY
-857 ANSILHNALAN
+857 ANSIIQNALAN
-868 DADVRIMRKENGKR
+868 DGDVRIMRKENGKR
-882 KAEIKKTE
+882 KAEIKHAE
-890 SLIADE
+890 VLIANE
-896 SQARATQINELR
+896 TEARVQ
-908 VEFDEELTASIKQV
+908 QV
-922 NDAIATESET
+922 N
-932 RATQIDQLNTTFTTE
+932 QISAEFNENLN
-947 MDGVKTDM
+947 
-955 TAGFTQ
+955 AGLTQ
-961 VNEAIANESEAR
+961 VNEALANETEAR
-973 ATSEAALDAKI
+973 VTSEDALSARI
-984 GQNSAALDQK
+984 GENSAALDQK
-994 LDSWANVNGV
+994 LDSWADVNGV

-1011 LGLRYNG
+1011 LGLKYNG

-1031 MGGSVVSQVLFIA
+1031 QGNNVVSQVLFIA
-1044 DRFAIIRNAASGDYT
+1044 DRFAIIRNAESGAYT

-1087 NVIQSNNYIS
+1087 NVIQSNNYIA
-1097 GQQGWM
+1097 GEQGWM
-1103 INKNGSAELSE
+1103 IDKNGNSE
-1114 VTVRGTIYA
+1114 FQNTTVRGTIYA
-1123 TDGWFK
+1123 TDGIFK
-1129 GTVYAE
+1129 GTLQ
-1135 HIEGDVM
+1135 
-1142 IAESNTIPFKTYSDI
+1142 AESFIGDI
-1157 DSGDYEILKIH
+1157 AVAKRYDSMTL
-1168 GENFDRSID
+1168 R
-1177 TNLIIQVNSTFRNT
+1177 RNQT
-1191 FRVIVQTPGRGEI
+1191 VQR
-1204 EFYSIDTGNDGGT
+1204 
-1217 RAYALRGFDL
+1217 
-1227 PAAGRGQENRI
+1227 
-1238 IVRVTQSGRGS
+1238 
-1249 SIKTFT
+1249 
-1255 PWVERD
+1255 
-1261 DGSTGK
+1261 DGSYQNRGYGMTVVLSCTLIGETYGTGA
-1267 ESSDGTI
+1267 SNLGYTVDVTFNIGGQQAVRRIYIDAGNISTGTTAVELRFAADLVAD
-1274 YNTGF
+1274 NNNVSFFVKATGRDAVTDYTVTIDNITATAF
-1279 IRERAYISAYR
+1279 RTNS
-1290 KGNRIVV
+1290 NSFS

>member
-1 MTNIKARKGGSSKTR
+1 MTNIKARKGGSSAPR

-42 VDDFS
+42 VNDFS

-63 SYNYEGVIAEF
+63 TFNYEGVIAEF

-81 SYIQGFSESSAEFQV
+81 DYIQGFSESSAEFQV
-96 ARDVTHNTPYT
+96 AREVTHNTPYT

-179 PQDFTSQVLIRVS
+179 PQNFTSQVLIRVS
-192 RITPDADGVKVVDAF
+192 RVTPDADGVKVVDAF

-250 KIIQVPRNYDPINRT
+250 KIIQVPSNYDPINRT
-265 YSGTWDGTFKWAWSN
+265 YSGTWDGVFKWAWSN

-310 LYEVSQYCDELVP
+310 LYEVAQYCDELVP

-333 LMDMVVQS
+333 LMDVIVQS

-397 EKTMYTSCNVMFDDA
+397 EKTMYTSCNVMFDDE

-424 NADAAMRFGHNPT
+424 NPDAAMRFGHNPT

-499 SGRIMEVT
+499 SGRVMEVT
-507 GTQVFLAF
+507 GTQVFLAY

-523 TLILNTDDGKPL
+523 TLILNTDDGKPV

-587 DDEFTFAITATQYNP
+587 DDEFTFAITATQYDP

-612 ITDDRPTS
+612 ITDGRPTS
-620 VVDPDSMGAPKNV
+620 VVDPDSMGAPKDLT
-633 SISSFSRIVQGMSVE
+633 ISSFSRIVQGMSVE

-653 WSAVQYAKLYEVQ
+653 WSSVQYAKLYEVQ

-706 IASPWSALA
+706 VASPWSELA

-724 APKGPINLFASDDE
+724 APKGPINLFASDNE

-764 SGTDQDASLLTLIP
+764 SGTDQYASLLTLIP

-798 ARSVDRIGNVSVW
+798 ARSVDRIGNVSAW

-850 AAKLNDY
+850 AAKLNEY
-857 ANSILHNALAN
+857 ANSIIQNALAN
-868 DADVRIMRKENGKR
+868 DGDVRIMRKENGKR
-882 KAEIKKTE
+882 KAEIKHAE
-890 SLIADE
+890 VLIANE
-896 SQARATQINELR
+896 TEARVQ
-908 VEFDEELTASIKQV
+908 QV
-922 NDAIATESET
+922 N
-932 RATQIDQLNTTFTTE
+932 QISAEFNENLN
-947 MDGVKTDM
+947 
-955 TAGFTQ
+955 AGLTQ
-961 VNEAIANESEAR
+961 VNEALANETEAR
-973 ATSEAALDAKI
+973 VTSEEALSARI
-984 GQNSAALDQK
+984 GENSAALDQK
-994 LDSWANVNGV
+994 LDSWAYVNGV

-1011 LGLRYNG
+1011 LGLKYNG

-1031 MGGSVVSQVLFIA
+1031 QGNNVVSQVLFIA
-1044 DRFAIIRNAASGDYT
+1044 DRFAIIRNAESGAYT

-1087 NVIQSNNYIS
+1087 NIIQSNNYIA

-1103 INKNGSAELSE
+1103 VNKNGSSEFSE

-1177 TNLIIQVNSTFRNT
+1177 TNLIIKVNSTFRNT
-1191 FRVIVQTPGRGEI
+1191 FRVIVQTPGKGEI
-1204 EFYSIDTGNDGGT
+1204 ELYSIDTGNDGGT

-1261 DGSTGK
+1261 NGSTGT
-1267 ESSDGTI
+1267 EGSDGTI
-1274 YNTGF
+1274 SNIGF
-1279 IRERAYISAYR
+1279 IRERTYISAYR
-1290 KGNRIVV
+1290 KGNRIVVQ

>member
-1 MTNIKARKGGSSKTR
+1 MTNIKARKGGSSKPR

-42 VDDFS
+42 VNDFS

-54 GVPVQNEDG
+54 GVPVQNDDG
-63 SYNYEGVIAEF
+63 TYNYEGVIAEF

-81 SYIQGFSESSAEFQV
+81 DYIQGFSESSAEFQV

-154 KTYLTGKIDGKNTTG
+154 QTYLTGKIDGKNTTG

-192 RITPDADGVKVVDAF
+192 RVTPDADGVKVVDAF

-250 KIIQVPRNYDPINRT
+250 KIIQVPSNYDPVNRT
-265 YSGTWDGTFKWAWSN
+265 YSGSWDGVFKWAWSN

-620 VVDPDSMGAPKNV
+620 IVDPDSMGAPENV

-715 TATLTGKVG
+715 SATLTGKVG
-724 APKGPINLFASDDE
+724 APKGPINLFASDNE

-778 YPASEYWHSILPAG
+778 YPAAEYWHSILPAG
-792 YVNFYK
+792 YVNWYK
-798 ARSVDRIGNVSVW
+798 ARSVDRIGNVSPW

-850 AAKLNDY
+850 AAKLNEY
-857 ANSILHNALAN
+857 ANSIIQNALAN
-868 DADVRIMRKENGKR
+868 DGDVRIMRKENGKR
-882 KAEIKKTE
+882 KAEIKHAE
-890 SLIADE
+890 VLIANE
-896 SQARATQINELR
+896 TEARVQ
-908 VEFDEELTASIKQV
+908 QV
-922 NDAIATESET
+922 N
-932 RATQIDQLNTTFTTE
+932 QISAEFNENLN
-947 MDGVKTDM
+947 
-955 TAGFTQ
+955 AGLTQ
-961 VNEAIANESEAR
+961 VNEALANETEAR
-973 ATSEAALDAKI
+973 VTSEEALSARI
-984 GQNSAALDQK
+984 GENSAALDQK
-994 LDSWANVNGV
+994 LDSWAEVNGV

-1011 LGLRYNG
+1011 LGLKYNG

-1031 MGGSVVSQVLFIA
+1031 QGNNVVSQVLFIA
-1044 DRFAIIRNAASGDYT
+1044 DRFAIIRNAESGAYT

-1087 NVIQSNNYIS
+1087 NVIQSNNYIA

-1103 INKNGSAELSE
+1103 INKNGSSELSE

-1142 IAESNTIPFKTYSDI
+1142 IAESNTIPFKNYSDI

-1191 FRVIVQTPGRGEI
+1191 FRVIVQTPGRDDI

-1261 DGSTGK
+1261 NGTTGQ
-1267 ESSDGTI
+1267 ETSDGVI

>member
-1 MTNIKARKGGSSKTR
+1 MTNIKARKGGSSQPR

-96 ARDVTHNTPYT
+96 ARDVTFNTPYT

-154 KTYLTGKIDGKNTTG
+154 QTYLTDKIDGKNTTG

-250 KIIQVPRNYDPINRT
+250 KIVQVPSNYDPVNRT
-265 YSGTWDGTFKWAWSN
+265 YAGTWDGTFKWAWSN

-333 LMDMVVQS
+333 LMDMIVQS

-397 EKTMYTSCNVMFDDA
+397 EKTMYTSCNVMFDDE

-424 NADAAMRFGHNPT
+424 NPDAAMRFGHNPT

-620 VVDPDSMGAPKNV
+620 VVDPDSMGAPENV

-715 TATLTGKVG
+715 SATLTGKVG
-724 APKGPINLFASDDE
+724 APKGPINLFASDNE

-778 YPASEYWHSILPAG
+778 YPAAEYWHSILPAG
-792 YVNFYK
+792 YVNWYK
-798 ARSVDRIGNVSVW
+798 ARSVDRIGNVSPW

-841 ELQESAQDS
+841 ELQVSAQDS

-857 ANSILHNALAN
+857 ANSIIQNALAN
-868 DADVRIMRKENGKR
+868 DGDVRIMRKENGKR
-882 KAEIKKTE
+882 KAEIKHAE
-890 SLIADE
+890 VLIANE
-896 SQARATQINELR
+896 TEARVQ
-908 VEFDEELTASIKQV
+908 QV
-922 NDAIATESET
+922 N
-932 RATQIDQLNTTFTTE
+932 QISAEFNENLN
-947 MDGVKTDM
+947 
-955 TAGFTQ
+955 AGLTQ
-961 VNEAIANESEAR
+961 VNEALANETEAR
-973 ATSEAALDAKI
+973 VTSEEALSARI
-984 GQNSAALDQK
+984 GENSAAIDQK
-994 LDSWANVNGV
+994 LDSWADVNGV

-1011 LGLRYNG
+1011 LGLKYNG

-1031 MGGSVVSQVLFIA
+1031 QGNNVVSQVLFIA
-1044 DRFAIIRNAASGDYT
+1044 DRFAIIRNAESGAYT

-1087 NVIQSNNYIS
+1087 NVIQSNNYIA
-1097 GQQGWM
+1097 GEQGWM
-1103 INKNGSAELSE
+1103 IDKNGGSE
-1114 VTVRGTIYA
+1114 FQNTTVRGTIYA
-1123 TDGWFK
+1123 TDGIFK
-1129 GTVYAE
+1129 GTLQ
-1135 HIEGDVM
+1135 
-1142 IAESNTIPFKTYSDI
+1142 AESFIGDI
-1157 DSGDYEILKIH
+1157 AVAKRYDSMTL
-1168 GENFDRSID
+1168 R
-1177 TNLIIQVNSTFRNT
+1177 RNQT
-1191 FRVIVQTPGRGEI
+1191 VQR
-1204 EFYSIDTGNDGGT
+1204 
-1217 RAYALRGFDL
+1217 
-1227 PAAGRGQENRI
+1227 
-1238 IVRVTQSGRGS
+1238 
-1249 SIKTFT
+1249 
-1255 PWVERD
+1255 
-1261 DGSTGK
+1261 DGSYQNRGYGMTVVLSCTLIGETYGTGA
-1267 ESSDGTI
+1267 SNLGYTVDVTFNIGGQQAVRRIYIDAGNISTGTTAVELRFAADLVAD
-1274 YNTGF
+1274 NNNVSFFVKATGRDAVTDYTVTIDNITATAF
-1279 IRERAYISAYR
+1279 RTNS
-1290 KGNRIVV
+1290 NSFT

>member
-54 GVPVQNEDG
+54 GVPVQNDDG
-63 SYNYEGVIAEF
+63 TYNYEGVIAEF

-81 SYIQGFSESSAEFQV
+81 DYIQGFSESSAEFQV

-154 KTYLTGKIDGKNTTG
+154 QTYLTGKIDGKNTTG

-179 PQDFTSQVLIRVS
+179 PKDFTSQVLIRVS
-192 RITPDADGVKVVDAF
+192 RVTPDADGVKVVDAF

-250 KIIQVPRNYDPINRT
+250 KIIQVPSNYDPVNRT
-265 YSGTWDGTFKWAWSN
+265 YSGSWDGVFKWAWSN

-310 LYEVSQYCDELVP
+310 LYEVAQYCDELVP

-333 LMDMVVQS
+333 LMDVIVQS

-397 EKTMYTSCNVMFDDA
+397 EKTMYTSCNVMFDDE

-424 NADAAMRFGHNPT
+424 NPDAAMRFGHNPT

-499 SGRIMEVT
+499 SGRIMEVS

-556 FDVAPDS
+556 FDVAQDS

-620 VVDPDSMGAPKNV
+620 VVDPDSMGAPEDV

-715 TATLTGKVG
+715 SATLTGKVG
-724 APKGPINLFASDDE
+724 APKGPINLFASDNE

-778 YPASEYWHSILPAG
+778 YPAAEYWHSILPAG
-792 YVNFYK
+792 YVNWYK
-798 ARSVDRIGNVSVW
+798 ARSVDRIGNVSPW

-850 AAKLNDY
+850 AAKLNEY
-857 ANSILHNALAN
+857 ANSIIQNALAN
-868 DADVRIMRKENGKR
+868 DGDVRIMRKENGKR
-882 KAEIKKTE
+882 KAEIKHAE
-890 SLIADE
+890 VLIANE
-896 SQARATQINELR
+896 TEARVQ
-908 VEFDEELTASIKQV
+908 QV
-922 NDAIATESET
+922 N
-932 RATQIDQLNTTFTTE
+932 QISAEFNENLN
-947 MDGVKTDM
+947 
-955 TAGFTQ
+955 AGLTQ
-961 VNEAIANESEAR
+961 VNEALANETEAR
-973 ATSEAALDAKI
+973 VTSEEALSARI
-984 GQNSAALDQK
+984 GENSSALDQK
-994 LDSWANVNGV
+994 LDSWADVNGV

-1011 LGLRYNG
+1011 LGLKYNG

-1031 MGGSVVSQVLFIA
+1031 QGSNVVSQVLFIA
-1044 DRFAIIRNAASGDYT
+1044 DRFAIIRNAESGAYT

-1087 NVIQSNNYIS
+1087 EDITSRNWIQGS
-1097 GQQGWM
+1097 QGWG
-1103 INKNGSAELSE
+1103 INKNGYAEFND
-1114 VTVRGTIYA
+1114 VIVRGHIEADSGSFHGTIYA
-1123 TDGWFK
+1123 TDGIFRGSVEANSFVGDIAAMGPFPARVGSAWKSRVVHHDSSEK
-1129 GTVYAE
+1129 GGKNYA
-1135 HIEGDVM
+1135 ILGLIRWDAGD
-1142 IAESNTIPFKTYSDI
+1142 KTGS
-1157 DSGDYEILKIH
+1157 
-1168 GENFDRSID
+1168 
-1177 TNLIIQVNSTFRNT
+1177 
-1191 FRVIVQTPGRGEI
+1191 VIVECYVNGVRVSSQTYNGR
-1204 EFYSIDTGNDGGT
+1204 DTGESTRTRITAVGVATGINTKDTLVEIVVSGT
-1217 RAYALRGFDL
+1217 GTSALE
-1227 PAAGRGQENRI
+1227 AGYCI
-1238 IVRVTQSGRGS
+1238 MSRGS
-1249 SIKTFT
+1249 
-1255 PWVERD
+1255 
-1261 DGSTGK
+1261 GSW
-1267 ESSDGTI
+1267 E
-1274 YNTGF
+1274 
-1279 IRERAYISAYR
+1279 
-1290 KGNRIVV
+1290 VVA

>member
-1 MTNIKARKGGSSKTR
+1 MTNIKARKGGSSKPR

-42 VDDFS
+42 VNDFS

-54 GVPVQNEDG
+54 GVPVQNDDG
-63 SYNYEGVIAEF
+63 TYNYEGVIAEF

-81 SYIQGFSESSAEFQV
+81 DYIQGFSESSAEFQV

-154 KTYLTGKIDGKNTTG
+154 QTYLTGKIDGKNTTG

-192 RITPDADGVKVVDAF
+192 RVTPDADGVKVVDAF

-250 KIIQVPRNYDPINRT
+250 KIIQVPSNYDPINRT
-265 YSGTWDGTFKWAWSN
+265 YSGSWDGVFKWAWSN

-310 LYEVSQYCDELVP
+310 LYEVAQYCDELVP

-333 LMDMVVQS
+333 LMDVIVQS

-397 EKTMYTSCNVMFDDA
+397 EKTMYTSCNVMFDDE

-424 NADAAMRFGHNPT
+424 NPDAAMRFGHNPT

-499 SGRIMEVT
+499 SGRVMEVS
-507 GTQVFLAF
+507 GVQVFLAY

-523 TLILNTDDGKPL
+523 TLILNTDDGKPV

-542 SADGKTLTL
+542 SADGKTITL

-620 VVDPDSMGAPKNV
+620 VVDPDSMGAPENV

-653 WSAVQYAKLYEVQ
+653 WSAVQYAKFYEVQ

-715 TATLTGKVG
+715 SATLTGKVG
-724 APKGPINLFASDDE
+724 APKGPINLFASDNE

-798 ARSVDRIGNVSVW
+798 ARSVDRIGNVSEW

-828 VILDEILDSDAMK
+828 TILDEILDSDAMK

-857 ANSILHNALAN
+857 ANSIIQNALAN
-868 DADVRIMRKENGKR
+868 DGDVRIMRKENGKR
-882 KAEIKKTE
+882 KAEIKHAE
-890 SLIADE
+890 VLIANE
-896 SQARATQINELR
+896 TEARVQ
-908 VEFDEELTASIKQV
+908 QV
-922 NDAIATESET
+922 N
-932 RATQIDQLNTTFTTE
+932 QISAEFNENLN
-947 MDGVKTDM
+947 
-955 TAGFTQ
+955 AGLTQ
-961 VNEAIANESEAR
+961 VNEALANETEAR
-973 ATSEAALDAKI
+973 VTSEEALSARI
-984 GQNSAALDQK
+984 GENSAALDQK
-994 LDSWANVNGV
+994 LDSWADVNGV

-1011 LGLRYNG
+1011 LGLKYNG

-1031 MGGSVVSQVLFIA
+1031 QGNNVVSQVMFIA
-1044 DRFAIIRNAASGDYT
+1044 DRFAIIRNAESGAYT

-1087 NVIQSNNYIS
+1087 NVIQSNNYIA

-1103 INKNGSAELSE
+1103 INKNGSSEFSE

-1191 FRVIVQTPGRGEI
+1191 FRVIVQTPGKGEI

-1249 SIKTFT
+1249 NIKTFT

-1261 DGSTGK
+1261 NGTTGQDT
-1267 ESSDGTI
+1267 SDGVI

>member
-1 MTNIKARKGGSSKTR
+1 MTNIKARKGGSSQPR

-96 ARDVTHNTPYT
+96 ARDVTFNTPYT

-154 KTYLTGKIDGKNTTG
+154 QTYLTDKIDGKNTTG

-250 KIIQVPRNYDPINRT
+250 KIVQVPSNYDPVNRT
-265 YSGTWDGTFKWAWSN
+265 YAGTWDGTFKWAWSN

-542 SADGKTLTL
+542 SADGKTITL

-563 VFLIESDQLAA
+563 VFLSESEQLVA

-620 VVDPDSMGAPKNV
+620 VVDPDSMGAPENV

-706 IASPWSALA
+706 VASPWSALA

-798 ARSVDRIGNVSVW
+798 ARSVDRIGNVSAW

-828 VILDEILDSDAMK
+828 TILDEILDSDAMK
-841 ELQESAQDS
+841 EIQVSAQDS
-850 AAKLNDY
+850 AAKLNEY
-857 ANSILHNALAN
+857 ANSIIQNALAN
-868 DADVRIMRKENGKR
+868 DGDVRIMRKENGKR
-882 KAEIKKTE
+882 KAEIKHAE
-890 SLIADE
+890 VLIANE
-896 SQARATQINELR
+896 TEARVQ
-908 VEFDEELTASIKQV
+908 QV
-922 NDAIATESET
+922 N
-932 RATQIDQLNTTFTTE
+932 QISAEFNENLN
-947 MDGVKTDM
+947 
-955 TAGFTQ
+955 AGLTQ
-961 VNEAIANESEAR
+961 VNEALANETEAR
-973 ATSEAALDAKI
+973 VTSEEALSARI

-1011 LGLRYNG
+1011 LGLKYNG

-1031 MGGSVVSQVLFIA
+1031 SGGSVVSQVLFIA
-1044 DRFAIIRNAASGDYT
+1044 DRFAIIRNAQSGAYT

-1087 NVIQSNNYIS
+1087 NVIQSNNYIA
-1097 GQQGWM
+1097 GQQGWV
-1103 INKNGSAELSE
+1103 INKNGGSE
-1114 VTVRGTIYA
+1114 FNNVTVRGHIEANSGT
-1123 TDGWFK
+1123 FK
-1129 GTVYAE
+1129 GTIEAQSFIGDIAVARRYDDLSFRRNNTVQRDGYYQNRGYGMTIVLSCTLIYEVTGGEDDRNGYIVEITFNIGGQQVTRLFPVNPRLTSGTYA
-1135 HIEGDVM
+1135 
-1142 IAESNTIPFKTYSDI
+1142 AEFRFSADIPANYSNTSFFVKAKGRDANWDYSCQI
-1157 DSGDYEILKIH
+1157 
-1168 GENFDRSID
+1168 ENITATAFR
-1177 TNLIIQVNSTFRNT
+1177 TNSNS
-1191 FRVIVQTPGRGEI
+1191 
-1204 EFYSIDTGNDGGT
+1204 
-1217 RAYALRGFDL
+1217 
-1227 PAAGRGQENRI
+1227 
-1238 IVRVTQSGRGS
+1238 
-1249 SIKTFT
+1249 FT
-1255 PWVERD
+1255 
-1261 DGSTGK
+1261 
-1267 ESSDGTI
+1267 
-1274 YNTGF
+1274 
-1279 IRERAYISAYR
+1279 
-1290 KGNRIVV
+1290 

>member
-1 MTNIKARKGGSSKTR
+1 MTNIKARKGGSSQPR

-96 ARDVTHNTPYT
+96 ARDVTFNTPYT

-154 KTYLTGKIDGKNTTG
+154 QTYLTDKIDGKNTTG

-250 KIIQVPRNYDPINRT
+250 KIVQVPSNYDPVNRT
-265 YSGTWDGTFKWAWSN
+265 YAGTWDGTFKWAWSN

-542 SADGKTLTL
+542 SADGKTITL

-563 VFLIESDQLAA
+563 VFLIESDQLVA

-620 VVDPDSMGAPKNV
+620 VVDPDSMGAPENV

-706 IASPWSALA
+706 VASPWSALA

-798 ARSVDRIGNVSVW
+798 ARSVDRIGNVSAW

-828 VILDEILDSDAMK
+828 TILDEILDSDAMK
-841 ELQESAQDS
+841 ELQVSAQDS
-850 AAKLNDY
+850 AAKLNEY
-857 ANSILHNALAN
+857 ANSIIQNALAN
-868 DADVRIMRKENGKR
+868 DGDVRIMRKENGKR
-882 KAEIKKTE
+882 KAEIKHAE
-890 SLIADE
+890 VLIANE
-896 SQARATQINELR
+896 TEARVQ
-908 VEFDEELTASIKQV
+908 QV
-922 NDAIATESET
+922 N
-932 RATQIDQLNTTFTTE
+932 QISAEFNENLN
-947 MDGVKTDM
+947 
-955 TAGFTQ
+955 AGLTQ
-961 VNEAIANESEAR
+961 VNEALANETEAR
-973 ATSEAALDAKI
+973 VTSEEALSARI
-984 GQNSAALDQK
+984 GENSAALDQK
-994 LDSWANVNGV
+994 LDSWADVNGV

-1011 LGLRYNG
+1011 LGLKYNG

-1031 MGGSVVSQVLFIA
+1031 QGNNVVSQVLFIA
-1044 DRFAIIRNAASGDYT
+1044 DRFAIIRNAESGAYT

-1087 NVIQSNNYIS
+1087 NVIQSSNYIA
-1097 GQQGWM
+1097 GQQGWV
-1103 INKNGSAELSE
+1103 INKNGGSE
-1114 VTVRGTIYA
+1114 FNNVTVRGHIEANSGT
-1123 TDGWFK
+1123 FK
-1129 GTVYAE
+1129 GTIEAQSFIGDIAVARRYDDLSFRRNNTVQRDGYYQNRGYGMTIVLSCTLIYEVTGGEDDRNGYIVEVTFNIGGQQVTRLFPVNPRLTSGTYA
-1135 HIEGDVM
+1135 
-1142 IAESNTIPFKTYSDI
+1142 AEFRFSADIPANYSNTSFFVKAKGRDANWDYSCQI
-1157 DSGDYEILKIH
+1157 
-1168 GENFDRSID
+1168 ENITATAFR
-1177 TNLIIQVNSTFRNT
+1177 TNSNS
-1191 FRVIVQTPGRGEI
+1191 
-1204 EFYSIDTGNDGGT
+1204 
-1217 RAYALRGFDL
+1217 
-1227 PAAGRGQENRI
+1227 
-1238 IVRVTQSGRGS
+1238 
-1249 SIKTFT
+1249 FT
-1255 PWVERD
+1255 
-1261 DGSTGK
+1261 
-1267 ESSDGTI
+1267 
-1274 YNTGF
+1274 
-1279 IRERAYISAYR
+1279 
-1290 KGNRIVV
+1290 

>member
-1 MTNIKARKGGSSKTR
+1 MNNIKARKGGSSKPR

-42 VDDFS
+42 VNDFS

-63 SYNYEGVIAEF
+63 TFNYDGVIAEF

-81 SYIQGFSESSAEFQV
+81 DYIQGFSESSAEFQV
-96 ARDVTHNTPYT
+96 AREVTHNTPYT

-124 PRVLTQKDN
+124 PRVLKQKDN

-154 KTYLTGKIDGKNTTG
+154 QTYLTGKIDGKNTTG

-179 PQDFTSQVLIRVS
+179 PQNFTSQVLIRVS
-192 RITPDADGVKVVDAF
+192 RVTPDSDGVKVVDAF

-212 AEVIDAKF
+212 AKVIDAKF

-250 KIIQVPRNYDPINRT
+250 KIIQVPSNYDPINRT
-265 YSGTWDGTFKWAWSN
+265 YSGTWDGVFKWAWSN

-310 LYEVSQYCDELVP
+310 LYEVAQYCDELVP

-333 LMDMVVQS
+333 LMDVVVQS

-350 DVCSAF
+350 DICSAF

-397 EKTMYTSCNVMFDDA
+397 EKTMYTSCNVMFDDE

-424 NADAAMRFGHNPT
+424 NPDAAMRFGHNPT

-523 TLILNTDDGKPL
+523 TLILNTDDGKPV

-620 VVDPDSMGAPKNV
+620 VVDPDSLGAPKDLT
-633 SISSFSRIVQGMSVE
+633 ISSFSRIVQGMSVE

-706 IASPWSALA
+706 VASPWSSLA
-715 TATLTGKVG
+715 SASLTGKVG
-724 APKGPINLFASDDE
+724 APKVPINLFASDNE

-798 ARSVDRIGNVSVW
+798 ARSVDRIGNVSAW

-828 VILDEILDSDAMK
+828 TILDEILDSDAMK
-841 ELQESAQDS
+841 EIQESAQDS
-850 AAKLNDY
+850 AAKLNEY
-857 ANSILHNALAN
+857 ANSIIQNALAN
-868 DADVRIMRKENGKR
+868 DGDVRIMRKENGKR
-882 KAEIKKTE
+882 KAEIKRAE
-890 SLIADE
+890 VLIANE
-896 SQARATQINELR
+896 TEARVQ
-908 VEFDEELTASIKQV
+908 QV
-922 NDAIATESET
+922 N
-932 RATQIDQLNTTFTTE
+932 QISAEFNENLN
-947 MDGVKTDM
+947 
-955 TAGFTQ
+955 AGLTQ
-961 VNEAIANESEAR
+961 VNEALANETEAR
-973 ATSEAALDAKI
+973 VTSEEALSARI

-994 LDSWANVNGV
+994 LDSWADVNGV

-1011 LGLRYNG
+1011 LGLKYNG

-1031 MGGSVVSQVLFIA
+1031 QGNNVVSQVLFIA
-1044 DRFAIIRNAASGDYT
+1044 DRFAIIRNAESGAYT

-1087 NVIQSNNYIS
+1087 NVIQSNNYVS
-1097 GQQGWM
+1097 GSRGWS
-1103 INKNGSAELSE
+1103 IDKNGTSELNE

-1123 TDGWFK
+1123 NDGWFK

-1191 FRVIVQTPGRGEI
+1191 FRVIVQTPGKGEI

-1249 SIKTFT
+1249 NIKTFT

-1261 DGSTGK
+1261 NGSTGT

-1274 YNTGF
+1274 YNIGF
-1279 IRERAYISAYR
+1279 IRERTYISAYR

>member
-1 MTNIKARKGGSSKTR
+1 MTNIKARKGGSSKPR

-42 VDDFS
+42 VNDFS

-63 SYNYEGVIAEF
+63 TFNYEGVIAEF

-81 SYIQGFSESSAEFQV
+81 DYIQGFSESSAEFQV
-96 ARDVTHNTPYT
+96 AREVTHSTPYT

-117 IRFRLLW
+117 IRLRLLW

-154 KTYLTGKIDGKNTTG
+154 QTYLTGKIDGKNTTG

-179 PQDFTSQVLIRVS
+179 PQNFTSQVLIRVS
-192 RITPDADGVKVVDAF
+192 RVTPDADGVKVVDAF
-207 QVQSY
+207 RVESY

-265 YSGTWDGTFKWAWSN
+265 YSGTWDGVFKWAWSN

-310 LYEVSQYCDELVP
+310 LYEVAQYCDELVP

-333 LMDMVVQS
+333 LMDVVVQS

-350 DVCSAF
+350 DICSAF

-397 EKTMYTSCNVMFDDA
+397 EKTMYTSCNVMFDDE

-424 NADAAMRFGHNPT
+424 NPDAAMRFGHNPT

-499 SGRIMEVT
+499 SGRVMEVS
-507 GTQVFLAF
+507 GVQVFLAY

-523 TLILNTDDGKPL
+523 TLILNTDDGKPV

-551 NVGYN
+551 NVGFN

-620 VVDPDSMGAPKNV
+620 VVDPDSMGAPKDLT
-633 SISSFSRIVQGMSVE
+633 ISSFSRIVQGMSVE

-706 IASPWSALA
+706 VASPWSALA
-715 TATLTGKVG
+715 TATLTGKIG
-724 APKGPINLFASDDE
+724 APKGPINLFASDNE

-764 SGTDQDASLLTLIP
+764 SGTDQDASLLTMIP
-778 YPASEYWHSILPAG
+778 YPAAEYWHSILPAG

-798 ARSVDRIGNVSVW
+798 ARSVDRIGNVSAW

-828 VILDEILDSDAMK
+828 TILDEILDSDAMK
-841 ELQESAQDS
+841 ELQVSAQDS

-857 ANSILHNALAN
+857 ANSIIQNALAN
-868 DADVRIMRKENGKR
+868 DGNVRIMRKENGKR
-882 KAEIKKTE
+882 KAEIKRAE
-890 SLIADE
+890 VLIANE
-896 SQARATQINELR
+896 TEARVQ
-908 VEFDEELTASIKQV
+908 QV
-922 NDAIATESET
+922 N
-932 RATQIDQLNTTFTTE
+932 QISAEFNENLNS
-947 MDGVKTDM
+947 GL
-955 TAGFTQ
+955 TQ
-961 VNEAIANESEAR
+961 VNEALANETEAR
-973 ATSEAALDAKI
+973 ITSEEAISARID
-984 GQNSAALDQK
+984 QNSAALDQK

-1011 LGLRYNG
+1011 LGLTYNG
-1018 QEYNSGMALQLTA
+1018 QEYNSGMALQLSA
-1031 MGGSVVSQVLFIA
+1031 QGDNVVSQVLFIA
-1044 DRFAIIRNAASGDYT
+1044 DRFAIIRNAESGAYT

-1087 NVIQSNNYIS
+1087 NFIQSNNYVS
-1097 GQQGWM
+1097 GSRGWS
-1103 INKNGSAELSE
+1103 IDKNGNAEFSG
-1114 VTVRGTIYA
+1114 VTVRGHIEADSGSFHGTIDA
-1123 TDGWFK
+1123 TDGIFRGSVEANSFVGDIAAMGPFPTRVGSAWKSRVVHHDSSEK
-1129 GTVYAE
+1129 GGKNYA
-1135 HIEGDVM
+1135 ILGLIRWDAGD
-1142 IAESNTIPFKTYSDI
+1142 KTGS
-1157 DSGDYEILKIH
+1157 
-1168 GENFDRSID
+1168 
-1177 TNLIIQVNSTFRNT
+1177 
-1191 FRVIVQTPGRGEI
+1191 VIVECYVNGVMVSSQTYNGRDAGESTRTRLTAVGVATGI
-1204 EFYSIDTGNDGGT
+1204 NTKDTLVEIVVRGT
-1217 RAYALRGFDL
+1217 GTSTLE
-1227 PAAGRGQENRI
+1227 AGYCI
-1238 IVRVTQSGRGS
+1238 MSRGS
-1249 SIKTFT
+1249 
-1255 PWVERD
+1255 
-1261 DGSTGK
+1261 GSW
-1267 ESSDGTI
+1267 E
-1274 YNTGF
+1274 
-1279 IRERAYISAYR
+1279 
-1290 KGNRIVV
+1290 VVA

>member
-1 MTNIKARKGGSSKTR
+1 MTNLKARKGGSSKPR

-42 VDDFS
+42 VNDFS

-81 SYIQGFSESSAEFQV
+81 DYIQGFSESSAEFQV
-96 ARDVTHNTPYT
+96 ARDVTFNTPYT

-154 KTYLTGKIDGKNTTG
+154 KTYLTGNIDGKNTTG

-250 KIIQVPRNYDPINRT
+250 KIIQVPSNYDPVNRT
-265 YSGTWDGTFKWAWSN
+265 YAGTWDGTFKWAWSN

-397 EKTMYTSCNVMFDDA
+397 EKTMYTSCNVMFDDE

-523 TLILNTDDGKPL
+523 TLILNTDDGKPV
-535 RRTIASV
+535 RRTIANV

-620 VVDPDSMGAPKNV
+620 VVDPDSMGAPENV
-633 SISSFSRIVQGMSVE
+633 TISSFSRIVQGMSVE

-724 APKGPINLFASDDE
+724 SPKGPINLFASDNE

-798 ARSVDRIGNVSVW
+798 ARSVDRIGNVSAW

-850 AAKLNDY
+850 AAKLNEY
-857 ANSILHNALAN
+857 ANSIIQNALAN
-868 DADVRIMRKENGKR
+868 DGDVRIMRKENGKR
-882 KAEIKKTE
+882 KAEIKHAE
-890 SLIADE
+890 VLIANE
-896 SQARATQINELR
+896 TEARVQ
-908 VEFDEELTASIKQV
+908 QV
-922 NDAIATESET
+922 N
-932 RATQIDQLNTTFTTE
+932 QISAEFNENLN
-947 MDGVKTDM
+947 
-955 TAGFTQ
+955 AGLTQ
-961 VNEAIANESEAR
+961 VNEALANETEAR
-973 ATSEAALDAKI
+973 VTSEEALSARI
-984 GQNSAALDQK
+984 GENSAALDQK
-994 LDSWANVNGV
+994 LDSWADVNGV

-1011 LGLRYNG
+1011 LGLKYNG

-1031 MGGSVVSQVLFIA
+1031 QGSNVVSQVLFIA
-1044 DRFAIIRNAASGDYT
+1044 DRFAIIRNAESGAYT

-1087 NVIQSNNYIS
+1087 NVIQSNNYVDGQS
-1097 GQQGWM
+1097 GWS
-1103 INKNGSAELSE
+1103 INKDGGAQFNN
-1114 VTVRGTIYA
+1114 VIVRGAVYA
-1123 TDGWFK
+1123 TDGWFQ
-1129 GTVYAE
+1129 GTVYAN
-1135 HIEGDVM
+1135 HIEGDIGSFAIN
-1142 IAESNTIPFKTYSDI
+1142 IAQHRTRKVPKATWQWFELARFRRQ
-1157 DSGDYEILKIH
+1157 
-1168 GENFDRSID
+1168 NFDQVINIRGGLLQTDSI
-1177 TNLIIQVNSTFRNT
+1177 TI
-1191 FRVIVQTPGRGEI
+1191 
-1204 EFYSIDTGNDGGT
+1204 DGGAKLRAGMSYAPGADGGLDPGYLSYAMLIRGTGATSGGGSMELGIELMYETGGAT
-1217 RAYALRGFDL
+1217 RLLTAQESMNVDNMSFVVPAGTGDAVLRYGCYLNRNGQMVLTILSRFDAF
-1227 PAAGRGQENRI
+1227 AARNNNVI
-1238 IVRVTQSGRGS
+1238 RGS
-1249 SIKTFT
+1249 ST
-1255 PWVERD
+1255 
-1261 DGSTGK
+1261 
-1267 ESSDGTI
+1267 
-1274 YNTGF
+1274 
-1279 IRERAYISAYR
+1279 
-1290 KGNRIVV
+1290 

>member
-1 MTNIKARKGGSSKTR
+1 MTNIKARKGGSSAPR

-42 VDDFS
+42 VNDFS

-63 SYNYEGVIAEF
+63 TFNYEGVIAEF

-81 SYIQGFSESSAEFQV
+81 DYIQGFSESSAEFQV
-96 ARDVTHNTPYT
+96 AREVTHNTPYT

-154 KTYLTGKIDGKNTTG
+154 QTYLTGKIDGKNTTG

-179 PQDFTSQVLIRVS
+179 PQNFTSQVLIRVS
-192 RITPDADGVKVVDAF
+192 RVTPDADGVKVVDAF

-250 KIIQVPRNYDPINRT
+250 KIIQVPSNYDPIHRT

-310 LYEVSQYCDELVP
+310 LYEVAQYCDELVP

-333 LMDMVVQS
+333 LMDVIVQS

-350 DVCSAF
+350 DICSAF

-397 EKTMYTSCNVMFDDA
+397 EKTMYTSCNVMFDDE

-424 NADAAMRFGHNPT
+424 NPDAAMRFGHNPT

-620 VVDPDSMGAPKNV
+620 VVDPDSMGAPKDLT
-633 SISSFSRIVQGMSVE
+633 ISSFSRIVQGMSVE

-706 IASPWSALA
+706 VASPWSELA

-798 ARSVDRIGNVSVW
+798 ARSVDRIGNVSAW

-857 ANSILHNALAN
+857 ANSIIQNALAN
-868 DADVRIMRKENGKR
+868 DGDVRIMRKENGKR
-882 KAEIKKTE
+882 KAEIKHAE
-890 SLIADE
+890 VLIANE
-896 SQARATQINELR
+896 TEARVQ
-908 VEFDEELTASIKQV
+908 QV
-922 NDAIATESET
+922 N
-932 RATQIDQLNTTFTTE
+932 QISAEFNENLN
-947 MDGVKTDM
+947 
-955 TAGFTQ
+955 AGLTQ
-961 VNEAIANESEAR
+961 VNEALANETEAR
-973 ATSEAALDAKI
+973 VTSEEALSARI
-984 GQNSAALDQK
+984 GENSAALDQK
-994 LDSWANVNGV
+994 LDSWADVNGV

-1011 LGLRYNG
+1011 LGLKYNG

-1031 MGGSVVSQVLFIA
+1031 QGNNVVSQVLFIA
-1044 DRFAIIRNAASGDYT
+1044 DRFAIIRNAESGAYT

-1087 NVIQSNNYIS
+1087 NVIQSNNYIA
-1097 GQQGWM
+1097 GEQGWM
-1103 INKNGSAELSE
+1103 INKNGNSE
-1114 VTVRGTIYA
+1114 FQNTTVRGTIYA
-1123 TDGWFK
+1123 TDGIFK
-1129 GTVYAE
+1129 GTVQAE
-1135 HIEGDVM
+1135 HFIGDIATSASFNGFTIKGGEGAGTVNAWYQNSGYPM
-1142 IAESNTIPFKTYSDI
+1142 TITLNCTVRCNSYSGGVADQ
-1157 DSGDYEILKIH
+1157 SGDFFVVLTFNINGVQSTRRVVVDMREKARGLVDIPQSFTVNIPASNSRIGISLT
-1168 GENFDRSID
+1168 GESYGPQQSEV
-1177 TNLIIQVNSTFRNT
+1177 TV
-1191 FRVIVQTPGRGEI
+1191 
-1204 EFYSIDTGNDGGT
+1204 GN
-1217 RAYALRGFDL
+1217 
-1227 PAAGRGQENRI
+1227 
-1238 IVRVTQSGRGS
+1238 
-1249 SIKTFT
+1249 
-1255 PWVERD
+1255 
-1261 DGSTGK
+1261 
-1267 ESSDGTI
+1267 
-1274 YNTGF
+1274 
-1279 IRERAYISAYR
+1279 
-1290 KGNRIVV
+1290 IVVTAFRSNNGSFGQ

>member
-1 MTNIKARKGGSSKTR
+1 MTNIKARKGGSSKPR

-96 ARDVTHNTPYT
+96 ARDVTFNTPYT

-154 KTYLTGKIDGKNTTG
+154 QTYLTDKIDGKNTTG

-250 KIIQVPRNYDPINRT
+250 KIVQVPRNYDPVNRT
-265 YSGTWDGTFKWAWSN
+265 YAGTWDGTFKWAWSN

-310 LYEVSQYCDELVP
+310 LYEVAQYCDELVP

-333 LMDMVVQS
+333 LMDVIVQS

-397 EKTMYTSCNVMFDDA
+397 EKTMYTSCNVMFDDE

-499 SGRIMEVT
+499 SGRVMEVS
-507 GTQVFLAF
+507 GVQVFLAY

-523 TLILNTDDGKPL
+523 TLILNTDDGKPV

-542 SADGKTLTL
+542 SADGKTITL

-563 VFLIESDQLAA
+563 VFLIESDQLVA

-620 VVDPDSMGAPKNV
+620 VVDPDSLGAPKNLT
-633 SISSFSRIVQGMSVE
+633 ISSFSRIVQGMSVE

-706 IASPWSALA
+706 VASPWSALA

-778 YPASEYWHSILPAG
+778 YPAAEYWHSILPAG
-792 YVNFYK
+792 YVNWYK
-798 ARSVDRIGNVSVW
+798 ARSVDRIGNVSPW

-828 VILDEILDSDAMK
+828 VILDEILDSGAMK

-850 AAKLNDY
+850 AAKLNEY
-857 ANSILHNALAN
+857 ANSIIQNALAN
-868 DADVRIMRKENGKR
+868 DGDVRIMRKENGKR
-882 KAEIKKTE
+882 KAEIKHAE
-890 SLIADE
+890 VLIANE
-896 SQARATQINELR
+896 TEARVQ
-908 VEFDEELTASIKQV
+908 QV
-922 NDAIATESET
+922 N
-932 RATQIDQLNTTFTTE
+932 QISAEFNENLN
-947 MDGVKTDM
+947 
-955 TAGFTQ
+955 AGLTQ
-961 VNEAIANESEAR
+961 VNEALANETEAR
-973 ATSEAALDAKI
+973 VTSEDALSARI
-984 GQNSAALDQK
+984 GENSAALDQK
-994 LDSWANVNGV
+994 LDSWADVNGV

-1011 LGLRYNG
+1011 LGLKYNG

-1031 MGGSVVSQVLFIA
+1031 QGNNVVSQVLFIA
-1044 DRFAIIRNAASGDYT
+1044 DRFAIIRNAESGAYT

-1087 NVIQSNNYIS
+1087 NVIQSNNYIA
-1097 GQQGWM
+1097 GEQGWM
-1103 INKNGSAELSE
+1103 IDKNGNSE
-1114 VTVRGTIYA
+1114 FQNTTVRGTIYA
-1123 TDGWFK
+1123 TDGIFK
-1129 GTVYAE
+1129 GTLQ
-1135 HIEGDVM
+1135 
-1142 IAESNTIPFKTYSDI
+1142 AESFIGDI
-1157 DSGDYEILKIH
+1157 AVAKRYDSMTL
-1168 GENFDRSID
+1168 R
-1177 TNLIIQVNSTFRNT
+1177 RNQT
-1191 FRVIVQTPGRGEI
+1191 VQR
-1204 EFYSIDTGNDGGT
+1204 
-1217 RAYALRGFDL
+1217 
-1227 PAAGRGQENRI
+1227 
-1238 IVRVTQSGRGS
+1238 
-1249 SIKTFT
+1249 
-1255 PWVERD
+1255 
-1261 DGSTGK
+1261 DGSYQNRGYGMTVVLSCTLIGETYGTGA
-1267 ESSDGTI
+1267 SNLGYTVDVTFNIGGQQAVRRIYIDAGNISTGTTAVELRFAADLVAD
-1274 YNTGF
+1274 NNNVSFFVKATGRDAVTDYTVTIDNITATAF
-1279 IRERAYISAYR
+1279 RTNS
-1290 KGNRIVV
+1290 NSFS

>member
-154 KTYLTGKIDGKNTTG
+154 QTYLTDKIDGKNTTG

-250 KIIQVPRNYDPINRT
+250 KIVQVPRNYDPVNRT
-265 YSGTWDGTFKWAWSN
+265 YAGTWDGTFKWAWSN

-310 LYEVSQYCDELVP
+310 LYEVAQYCDELVP

-333 LMDMVVQS
+333 LMDVVVQS

-397 EKTMYTSCNVMFDDA
+397 EKTMYTSCNVMFDDE

-424 NADAAMRFGHNPT
+424 NPDAAMRFGHNPT

-620 VVDPDSMGAPKNV
+620 VVDPDSMGAPENV

-706 IASPWSALA
+706 VASPWSALA

-798 ARSVDRIGNVSVW
+798 ARSVDRIGNVSAW
-811 TDYARGMSSTDV
+811 TDYSRGMSSTDV

-828 VILDEILDSDAMK
+828 TILDEILDSDAMK
-841 ELQESAQDS
+841 ELQVSAQDS
-850 AAKLNDY
+850 SAKLNEY
-857 ANSILHNALAN
+857 ANSIIQNALAN
-868 DADVRIMRKENGKR
+868 DGDVRIMRKENGKR
-882 KAEIKKTE
+882 KAEIKHAE
-890 SLIADE
+890 VLIANE
-896 SQARATQINELR
+896 TEARVQ
-908 VEFDEELTASIKQV
+908 QV
-922 NDAIATESET
+922 N
-932 RATQIDQLNTTFTTE
+932 QISAEFNENLN
-947 MDGVKTDM
+947 
-955 TAGFTQ
+955 AGLTQ
-961 VNEAIANESEAR
+961 VNEALANETEAR
-973 ATSEAALDAKI
+973 VTSEEALSARI
-984 GQNSAALDQK
+984 GENSAALDQK
-994 LDSWANVNGV
+994 LDSWADVNGV

-1011 LGLRYNG
+1011 LGLKYNG

-1031 MGGSVVSQVLFIA
+1031 QGNNVVSQVLFIA
-1044 DRFAIIRNAASGDYT
+1044 DRFAIIRNSESGAYT

-1087 NVIQSNNYIS
+1087 NIIQSNNYIA

-1103 INKNGSAELSE
+1103 IDKNGGSE
-1114 VTVRGTIYA
+1114 FQNTTVRGTIYA
-1123 TDGWFK
+1123 TDGIFK
-1129 GTVYAE
+1129 GTIEAQSFIGDIAVARRYADLSFRRNNTVQR
-1135 HIEGDVM
+1135 EGYYQNRGYGMTIVLSCTLIYEVTGGEDDRNGYIVE
-1142 IAESNTIPFKTYSDI
+1142 ITFDIGGQQVTRLFPVNPRLTSGSYAAEFRFSADIPASYSNTSFFVKAKGRDANWDYSCQV
-1157 DSGDYEILKIH
+1157 
-1168 GENFDRSID
+1168 ENITATAFR
-1177 TNLIIQVNSTFRNT
+1177 TNSNSF
-1191 FRVIVQTPGRGEI
+1191 
-1204 EFYSIDTGNDGGT
+1204 S
-1217 RAYALRGFDL
+1217 
-1227 PAAGRGQENRI
+1227 
-1238 IVRVTQSGRGS
+1238 
-1249 SIKTFT
+1249 
-1255 PWVERD
+1255 
-1261 DGSTGK
+1261 
-1267 ESSDGTI
+1267 
-1274 YNTGF
+1274 
-1279 IRERAYISAYR
+1279 
-1290 KGNRIVV
+1290 

>member
-1 MTNIKARKGGSSKTR
+1 MTNIKARKGGSSKPR

-42 VDDFS
+42 VNDFS

-63 SYNYEGVIAEF
+63 TFNYEGVIAEF

-81 SYIQGFSESSAEFQV
+81 DYIQGFSESSAEFQV
-96 ARDVTHNTPYT
+96 AREVTHNTPYT

-154 KTYLTGKIDGKNTTG
+154 QTYLTGKIDGKNTTG

-179 PQDFTSQVLIRVS
+179 PQNFTSQVLIRVS
-192 RITPDADGVKVVDAF
+192 RVTPDADGVKVVDAF
-207 QVQSY
+207 RVESY

-265 YSGTWDGTFKWAWSN
+265 YSGTWDGVFKWAWSN

-310 LYEVSQYCDELVP
+310 LYEVAQYCDELVP

-333 LMDMVVQS
+333 LMDVVVQS

-350 DVCSAF
+350 DICSAF

-397 EKTMYTSCNVMFDDA
+397 EKTMYTSCNVMFDDE

-424 NADAAMRFGHNPT
+424 NPDAAMRFGHNPT

-499 SGRIMEVT
+499 SGRVMEVS
-507 GTQVFLAF
+507 GVQVFLAY

-523 TLILNTDDGKPL
+523 TLILNTDDGKPV

-542 SADGKTLTL
+542 SADGKTITL

-620 VVDPDSMGAPKNV
+620 VVDPDSLGAPKDLT
-633 SISSFSRIVQGMSVE
+633 ISSFSRIVQGMSVE

-706 IASPWSALA
+706 VASPWSALA
-715 TATLTGKVG
+715 SATLTGKVG
-724 APKGPINLFASDDE
+724 APKGPINLFASDNE
-738 IFGIRVKWAMP
+738 IFGIRVKWVMP

-798 ARSVDRIGNVSVW
+798 ARSVDRIGNVSAW

-828 VILDEILDSDAMK
+828 TILDEILDSDAMK
-841 ELQESAQDS
+841 ELQVSAQDS

-857 ANSILHNALAN
+857 ANSIIQNALAN
-868 DADVRIMRKENGKR
+868 DGDVRIMRKENGKR
-882 KAEIKKTE
+882 KAEIKRAE
-890 SLIADE
+890 VLIANE
-896 SQARATQINELR
+896 TEARVQ
-908 VEFDEELTASIKQV
+908 QV
-922 NDAIATESET
+922 N
-932 RATQIDQLNTTFTTE
+932 QISAEFNENLNS
-947 MDGVKTDM
+947 GL
-955 TAGFTQ
+955 TQ
-961 VNEAIANESEAR
+961 VNEALANETEAR
-973 ATSEAALDAKI
+973 VTSEEALSARI

-1011 LGLRYNG
+1011 LGLTYNG
-1018 QEYNSGMALQLTA
+1018 QEYNSGMALQLTSQ
-1031 MGGSVVSQVLFIA
+1031 GGNVVSQVLFIA
-1044 DRFAIIRNAASGDYT
+1044 DRFAIIRNAESGAYT

-1087 NVIQSNNYIS
+1087 NFIQSNNYVS
-1097 GQQGWM
+1097 GSQGWS
-1103 INKNGSAELSE
+1103 IDKNGFAELNE

-1191 FRVIVQTPGRGEI
+1191 FRVIVQTPGKGEI

-1261 DGSTGK
+1261 NGTTGR
-1267 ESSDGTI
+1267 EMSDGVI